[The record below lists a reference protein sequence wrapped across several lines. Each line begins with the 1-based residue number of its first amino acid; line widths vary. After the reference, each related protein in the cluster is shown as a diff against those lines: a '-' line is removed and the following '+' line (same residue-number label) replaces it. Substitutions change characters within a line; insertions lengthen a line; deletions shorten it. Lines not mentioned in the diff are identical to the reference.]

1 MNQTKEK
8 KTRYLL
14 WPALLLLLLLLA
26 PGSTV
31 RVQAASDQTA
41 VQLKLSQGI
50 RRYDYAYQ
58 VLDLVNQ
65 ERAKKNLNPVTMDKN
80 LLECAMTRA
89 EELTVY
95 ASHTRPNGSI
105 CFSAFPYFEDP
116 SENLAINQG
125 TPEEVME
132 SWIESSGHYTNIMNS
147 KNVSAG
153 IGCYS
158 QNGHLYWI
166 QCFSSH
172 ATEACTQPANQTVS
186 PVISVLPKLINIH
199 FNEVS
204 PITFTEEQKTL
215 AIYITCNGFSY
226 MSSSLDP
233 ASFTWSTGDPS
244 IATVDQSGV
253 IQLKSRG
260 TTTVSA
266 TLKSCPDKTL
276 STDINAY
283 YDLENSKETSLR
295 YTSSWNYTGNPITFS
310 PELKFHGRTLTEGKD
325 YTISFSNN
333 QNSGVG
339 TFTITGLGLYSG
351 TLTNNFGIWQINLS
365 QTKVTFSQSS
375 YLYTGTP
382 LTPKPTVTWNGITLT
397 ENVDYTLSW
406 HNNAQQGNAY
416 VTVSGKGNFTG
427 ESNKYFYIDLTPI
440 TEAEIGDIPDY
451 EYAPG
456 KEFKPEPTVT
466 LNGVTLKKDV
476 DYTLSYYD
484 NTMASSRTNRPR
496 VHITGIGI
504 YRSGF
509 SKYFTINPLKLSGET
524 IQLADPNCKSES
536 VTSYLRNNLIITYN
550 GTQLISDDFR
560 ITSVYC
566 SSSNEILDFSL
577 SYKQNYSG
585 SRHMTSV
592 KLCDLSDIPEQ
603 IFNGNA
609 VTPKPAVKYGSDTL
623 QEGTDYILSWKDNA
637 KTGTSSV
644 TVTGINNYFSSQSL
658 TFKISA
664 PAPTSTPTPKP
675 TATPKPK
682 PTATPTP
689 KPTATPKPKPTTTPT
704 PKPTATPTTK
714 PTATPTPKPT
724 ATPTTKP
731 TATPTPKP
739 TATPTP
745 KPTATPTTKPTTP
758 TPKPSTTPAP
768 MPSGTPAPMPSGT
781 PAPNPSG
788 TPAPNPSG
796 TPAPNPSG
804 TPAPVITNLTAP
816 SIKASASWNSCT
828 LRWNRINNVRNYI
841 LYRKT
846 NSGKYTKIKTLNANA
861 TSYKDTKITMGN
873 KYSYVIRASR
883 KTSSGSIYSPASKA
897 ATVKP
902 NLLRPSTKLKTL
914 KGKQTLSWKKISG
927 ATGYVIYQ
935 KKGNGSFKKVKTI
948 SSKNTSYTFKTAK
961 NITYSYRLVPYRTV
975 NKKVKTGP
983 ASAVKTGKAK

>member
-26 PGSTV
+26 PGNIV

-65 ERAKKNLNPVTMDKN
+65 ERAKKNRNPVTMDKN

-172 ATEACTQPANQTVS
+172 AAETCTQPANQNVS
-186 PVISVLPKLINIH
+186 PVLSVLPRLMNIH
-199 FNEVS
+199 FNVS
-204 PITFTEEQKTL
+204 SPVKFTEEQKTL
-215 AIYITCNGFSY
+215 TIYATCNGFSY

-233 ASFTWSTGDPS
+233 SSFTWSTGDPS
-244 IATVDQSGV
+244 VATVDQSGV
-253 IQLKSRG
+253 IRLKSKG
-260 TTTVSA
+260 NTTVTA
-266 TLKSCPDKTL
+266 TLKSCPDKILTADL
-276 STDINAY
+276 NAY
-283 YDLENSKETSLR
+283 YDLEDSKETSL
-295 YTSSWNYTGNPITFS
+295 TYTGSWKYTGKPITFS
-310 PELKFHGRTLTEGKD
+310 PVLKFHNRTLTEGKD
-325 YTISFSNN
+325 YTLSFSNN

-365 QTKVTFSQSS
+365 QAEIAFSQSS

-427 ESNKYFYIDLTPI
+427 ERNKYFCIDLTPI

-476 DYTLSYYD
+476 DYTLSYFD

-524 IQLADPNCKSES
+524 IELPDTNCGNGS
-536 VTSYLRNNLIITYN
+536 VTTFLRNHLVITYN
-550 GTQLISDDFR
+550 GVQLTSDDYS
-560 ITSVYC
+560 ITSLRC
-566 SSSNEILDFSL
+566 SAGNEILGFSI

-585 SRHMTSV
+585 TRQMTSV
-592 KLCDLSDIPEQ
+592 KRCDLSDIPEQ
-603 IFNGNA
+603 IFSGNA
-609 VTPKPAVKYGSDTL
+609 VTPKPTVKYGSATL
-623 QEGTDYILSWKDNA
+623 QEGTDYVLSWADNT
-637 KTGTSSV
+637 KTGTGSV
-644 TVTGINNYFSSQSL
+644 TVTGINKYFASQTL

-664 PAPTSTPTPKP
+664 PAPTVTPTPKP
-675 TATPKPK
+675 TN
-682 PTATPTP
+682 TPTP
-689 KPTATPKPKPTTTPT
+689 KPT
-704 PKPTATPTTK
+704 
-714 PTATPTPKPT
+714 
-724 ATPTTKP
+724 
-731 TATPTPKP
+731 
-739 TATPTP
+739 
-745 KPTATPTTKPTTP
+745 
-758 TPKPSTTPAP
+758 STPAP
-768 MPSGTPAPMPSGT
+768 A
-781 PAPNPSG
+781 
-788 TPAPNPSG
+788 
-796 TPAPNPSG
+796 
-804 TPAPVITNLTAP
+804 VVKLTAP
-816 SIKASASWNSCT
+816 AIKASTSWNSCT
-828 LRWNRINNVRNYI
+828 LRWNRVKNSQNYI

-846 NSGKYTKIKTLNANA
+846 NSGKYAKIKTLNANT
-861 TSYKDTKITMGN
+861 TSYKDTKITIGN

-883 KTSSGSIYSPASKA
+883 KTSSGYIYSPTSKA
-897 ATVKP
+897 VTVKP

-914 KGKQTLSWKKISG
+914 KGKQIISWKKVPG
-927 ATGYVIYQ
+927 ATGYVLYQ
-935 KKGNGSFKKVKTI
+935 KKGNGSFKKVKTV
-948 SSKNTSYTFKTAK
+948 SARNLSYTFKTSK
-961 NITYSYRLVPYRTV
+961 NTTYSYRVVPYRTI
-975 NKKVKTGP
+975 NRKAKTGP
-983 ASAVKTGKAK
+983 ASAVKTGKAR

>member
-26 PGSTV
+26 PGNIV

-65 ERAKKNLNPVTMDKN
+65 ERAKKNRNPVTMDKN

-132 SWIESSGHYTNIMNS
+132 SWIESSGHYANIMNS

-172 ATEACTQPANQTVS
+172 AAETCTQPANQNVS
-186 PVISVLPKLINIH
+186 PVLSVLPRLVNIH
-199 FNEVS
+199 FNVS
-204 PITFTEEQKTL
+204 SPVKFTEEQKTL
-215 AIYITCNGFSY
+215 TIYATCNGFSY

-233 ASFTWSTGDPS
+233 SSFTWSTGDPS
-244 IATVDQSGV
+244 VATVDQSGV
-253 IQLKSRG
+253 IRLKSKG
-260 TTTVSA
+260 NTTVTA
-266 TLKSCPDKTL
+266 TLKSCPDKILTADL
-276 STDINAY
+276 NAC
-283 YDLENSKETSLR
+283 YDLEDSKETSL
-295 YTSSWNYTGNPITFS
+295 TYTGSWKYTGKPITFS
-310 PELKFHGRTLTEGKD
+310 PVLKFHNRTLTEGKD
-325 YTISFSNN
+325 YTLSFSNN

-365 QTKVTFSQSS
+365 QAEIAFSQSS

-427 ESNKYFYIDLTPI
+427 ERNKYFYIDLTPI

-476 DYTLSYYD
+476 DYTLSYFD

-524 IQLADPNCKSES
+524 IELPDTNCGNGS
-536 VTSYLRNNLIITYN
+536 VTTFLRNHLVITYN
-550 GTQLISDDFR
+550 GVQLTSDDYS
-560 ITSVYC
+560 ITSLRC
-566 SSSNEILDFSL
+566 SAGNEILGFSI

-585 SRHMTSV
+585 TRQMTSV
-592 KLCDLSDIPEQ
+592 KRCDLSDIPEQ
-603 IFNGNA
+603 IFSGNA
-609 VTPKPAVKYGSDTL
+609 VTPKPTVKYGSAAL
-623 QEGTDYILSWKDNA
+623 QEGTDYVLSWADNT
-637 KTGTSSV
+637 KTGTGSV
-644 TVTGINNYFSSQSL
+644 TVTGINKYFASQTL

-664 PAPTSTPTPKP
+664 PAPTVTPTPKP
-675 TATPKPK
+675 T
-682 PTATPTP
+682 
-689 KPTATPKPKPTTTPT
+689 
-704 PKPTATPTTK
+704 
-714 PTATPTPKPT
+714 
-724 ATPTTKP
+724 
-731 TATPTPKP
+731 
-739 TATPTP
+739 
-745 KPTATPTTKPTTP
+745 
-758 TPKPSTTPAP
+758 STPAP
-768 MPSGTPAPMPSGT
+768 KPSGTPAPKPSGT
-781 PAPNPSG
+781 PAP
-788 TPAPNPSG
+788 A
-796 TPAPNPSG
+796 
-804 TPAPVITNLTAP
+804 VVKLTAP
-816 SIKASASWNSCT
+816 AIKASTSWNSCT
-828 LRWNRINNVRNYI
+828 LRWNRINNAQSYI

-846 NSGKYTKIKTLNANA
+846 NSGKYAKIKTLNANT
-861 TSYKDTKITMGN
+861 TSYKDTKITIGN

-883 KTSSGSIYSPASKA
+883 KTSSGYIYSPTSKA
-897 ATVKP
+897 VTVKP

-914 KGKQTLSWKKISG
+914 KGKQIISWKKVPG
-927 ATGYVIYQ
+927 ATGYVLYQ
-935 KKGNGSFKKVKTI
+935 KKGNGSFKKVKTV
-948 SSKNTSYTFKTAK
+948 SARNLNYTFKTSK
-961 NITYSYRLVPYRTV
+961 NTTYSYRVVPYRTI
-975 NKKVKTGP
+975 NRKAKTGP
-983 ASAVKTGKAK
+983 ASAVKTGKAR

>member
-26 PGSTV
+26 PGNIV

-65 ERAKKNLNPVTMDKN
+65 ERAKKNRNPVTMDKN

-199 FNEVS
+199 FNEAS

-215 AIYITCNGFSY
+215 AIYITCNGFSP

-253 IQLKSRG
+253 IRLKSRG

-276 STDINAY
+276 SADLNAY
-283 YDLENSKETSLR
+283 YDLENSRETSLR
-295 YTSSWNYTGNPITFS
+295 YTSSWNYTGSPITFS

-351 TLTNNFGIWQINLS
+351 TLTDDFLIRQINLS
-365 QTKVTFSQSS
+365 QSEVTFSQSS
-375 YLYTGTP
+375 YLYTGTA
-382 LTPKPTVTWNGITLT
+382 LTPKPTVTWNGTTLT

-406 HNNAQQGNAY
+406 HNNDCQGNAY
-416 VTVSGKGNFTG
+416 VTLSGMGNFTG
-427 ESNKYFYIDLTPI
+427 EKNKSFYIDLTPI
-440 TEAEIGDIPDY
+440 TDAEVSDIPDY

-466 LNGVTLKKDV
+466 LNGVTLKKDI
-476 DYTLSYYD
+476 DYTLSYFN
-484 NTMASSRTNRPR
+484 NTRASSGTNRPR

-509 SKYFTINPLKLSGET
+509 SKYFTINPLKISGET

-550 GTQLISDDFR
+550 GTQLTSDDFR

-585 SRHMTSV
+585 SRHMTSI
-592 KLCDLSDIPEQ
+592 KLCDLSDIAEQ

-609 VTPKPAVKYGSDTL
+609 VTPKPTVKYGSDTL
-623 QEGTDYILSWKDNA
+623 QEGTDYILTWKDNA
-637 KTGTSSV
+637 KTGTGSV

-675 TATPKPK
+675 
-682 PTATPTP
+682 
-689 KPTATPKPKPTTTPT
+689 
-704 PKPTATPTTK
+704 
-714 PTATPTPKPT
+714 
-724 ATPTTKP
+724 
-731 TATPTPKP
+731 
-739 TATPTP
+739 
-745 KPTATPTTKPTTP
+745 
-758 TPKPSTTPAP
+758 ST
-768 MPSGTPAPMPSGT
+768 
-781 PAPNPSG
+781 
-788 TPAPNPSG
+788 
-796 TPAPNPSG
+796 
-804 TPAPVITNLTAP
+804 TPAPVITKLTAP
-816 SIKASASWNSCT
+816 LIKASASWNSCT
-828 LRWNRINNVRNYI
+828 LRWNRINNARNYI

-846 NSGKYTKIKTLNANA
+846 NSGKYAKIKTLNANT
-861 TSYKDTKITMGN
+861 TSYKDTKITIGN
-873 KYSYVIRASR
+873 KYSYVIRASK
-883 KTSSGSIYSPASKA
+883 KTSSGYIYSPVSKA
-897 ATVKP
+897 VTVKP
-902 NLLRPSTKLKTL
+902 NLLRPSIKLKTL

-948 SSKNTSYTFKTAK
+948 SYKNTSYTFKTAK
-961 NITYSYRLVPYRTV
+961 NVTYSYRLVPYRTV

>member
-26 PGSTV
+26 PGNIV

-65 ERAKKNLNPVTMDKN
+65 ERAKKNRNPVTMDKN

-172 ATEACTQPANQTVS
+172 AAETCTQPANQNVS
-186 PVISVLPKLINIH
+186 PVLSVLPRLVNIH
-199 FNEVS
+199 FNVS
-204 PITFTEEQKTL
+204 SPVKFTEEQKTL
-215 AIYITCNGFSY
+215 TIYTTCNGFSY

-233 ASFTWSTGDPS
+233 SSFTWSTGDPS
-244 IATVDQSGV
+244 VATVDQSGV
-253 IQLKSRG
+253 IRLKSKG
-260 TTTVSA
+260 NTTVTA
-266 TLKSCPDKTL
+266 TLKSCPDKILTADL
-276 STDINAY
+276 NAY
-283 YDLENSKETSLR
+283 YDLEDSKETSL
-295 YTSSWNYTGNPITFS
+295 TYTGSWKYTGKPITFS
-310 PELKFHGRTLTEGKD
+310 PVLKFHDRTLTEGKD
-325 YTISFSNN
+325 YTLSFSNN

-351 TLTNNFGIWQINLS
+351 TLTNNFGIWQISLS
-365 QTKVTFSQSS
+365 QAEVTFSQSS

-427 ESNKYFYIDLTPI
+427 ETNKSFYIDLTPI

-476 DYTLSYYD
+476 DYTLSYFD

-524 IQLADPNCKSES
+524 IELPDTNCGNGS
-536 VTSYLRNNLIITYN
+536 VTTFLRNHLVITYN
-550 GTQLISDDFR
+550 GVQLTSDDYS
-560 ITSVYC
+560 ITSLRC
-566 SSSNEILDFSL
+566 SAGNEILGFSI

-585 SRHMTSV
+585 TRQMTSV
-592 KLCDLSDIPEQ
+592 KRCDLSDIPEQ
-603 IFNGNA
+603 IFSGNA
-609 VTPKPAVKYGSDTL
+609 VTPKPTVKYGSATL
-623 QEGTDYILSWKDNA
+623 QEGTDYVLSWADNT
-637 KTGTSSV
+637 KTGTGSV
-644 TVTGINNYFSSQSL
+644 TVTGINKYFASQTL

-664 PAPTSTPTPKP
+664 PAPTV
-675 TATPKPK
+675 
-682 PTATPTP
+682 
-689 KPTATPKPKPTTTPT
+689 
-704 PKPTATPTTK
+704 
-714 PTATPTPKPT
+714 
-724 ATPTTKP
+724 
-731 TATPTPKP
+731 TPTPKP

-745 KPTATPTTKPTTP
+745 KPTN
-758 TPKPSTTPAP
+758 TPAP
-768 MPSGTPAPMPSGT
+768 KPSGTPAP
-781 PAPNPSG
+781 A
-788 TPAPNPSG
+788 
-796 TPAPNPSG
+796 
-804 TPAPVITNLTAP
+804 VVKLTAP
-816 SIKASASWNSCT
+816 AIKASTSWNSCT
-828 LRWNRINNVRNYI
+828 LRWNRINNARSYI

-846 NSGKYTKIKTLNANA
+846 NSGKYVKIKTLNANT
-861 TSYKDTKITMGN
+861 TSYKDTKITIGN

-883 KTSSGSIYSPASKA
+883 KTSSGYIYSPTSKA
-897 ATVKP
+897 VTVKP

-914 KGKQTLSWKKISG
+914 KGKQTLSWKKVPG
-927 ATGYVIYQ
+927 ATGYVLYQ
-935 KKGNGSFKKVKTI
+935 KKGNGSFKKVKTV
-948 SSKNTSYTFKTAK
+948 SARNLNYTFKTSK
-961 NITYSYRLVPYRTV
+961 NTTYSYRVVPYRTI
-975 NKKVKTGP
+975 NRKAKTGP
-983 ASAVKTGKAK
+983 ASAVKTGKAR

>member
-26 PGSTV
+26 PGNIV

-65 ERAKKNLNPVTMDKN
+65 ERAKKNRNPVTMDKN

-172 ATEACTQPANQTVS
+172 AAETCTQPANQNVS
-186 PVISVLPKLINIH
+186 PVLSVLPRLMNIH
-199 FNEVS
+199 FNVS
-204 PITFTEEQKTL
+204 SPVKFTEEQKTL
-215 AIYITCNGFSY
+215 TIYATCNGFSY

-233 ASFTWSTGDPS
+233 SSFTWSTGDPS
-244 IATVDQSGV
+244 VATVDQSGV
-253 IQLKSRG
+253 IRLKSKG
-260 TTTVSA
+260 NTTVTA
-266 TLKSCPDKTL
+266 TLKSCPDKILTADL
-276 STDINAY
+276 NAY
-283 YDLENSKETSLR
+283 YDLEDSKETSL
-295 YTSSWNYTGNPITFS
+295 TYTGSWKYTGKPITFS
-310 PELKFHGRTLTEGKD
+310 PVLKFHNRTLTEGKD
-325 YTISFSNN
+325 YTLSFSNN

-365 QTKVTFSQSS
+365 QAEIAFSQSS

-427 ESNKYFYIDLTPI
+427 ERNKYFCIDLTPI

-476 DYTLSYYD
+476 DYTLSYFD

-524 IQLADPNCKSES
+524 IELPDTNCGNGS
-536 VTSYLRNNLIITYN
+536 VTTFLRNHLVITYN
-550 GTQLISDDFR
+550 GVQLTSDDYS
-560 ITSVYC
+560 ITSLRC
-566 SSSNEILDFSL
+566 SAGNEILGFSI

-585 SRHMTSV
+585 TRQMTSV
-592 KLCDLSDIPEQ
+592 KRCDLSDIPEQ
-603 IFNGNA
+603 IFSGNA
-609 VTPKPAVKYGSDTL
+609 VTPKPTVKYGSATL
-623 QEGTDYILSWKDNA
+623 QEGTDYVLSWADNT
-637 KTGTSSV
+637 KTGTGSV
-644 TVTGINNYFSSQSL
+644 TVTGINKYFASQTL

-664 PAPTSTPTPKP
+664 PAPTVTPTPKP
-675 TATPKPK
+675 TN
-682 PTATPTP
+682 TPTP
-689 KPTATPKPKPTTTPT
+689 KPT
-704 PKPTATPTTK
+704 
-714 PTATPTPKPT
+714 
-724 ATPTTKP
+724 
-731 TATPTPKP
+731 
-739 TATPTP
+739 
-745 KPTATPTTKPTTP
+745 
-758 TPKPSTTPAP
+758 STPAP
-768 MPSGTPAPMPSGT
+768 A
-781 PAPNPSG
+781 
-788 TPAPNPSG
+788 
-796 TPAPNPSG
+796 
-804 TPAPVITNLTAP
+804 VVKLTAP
-816 SIKASASWNSCT
+816 AIKASTSWNSCT
-828 LRWNRINNVRNYI
+828 LRWNRINNAQSYI

-846 NSGKYTKIKTLNANA
+846 NSGKYAKIKTLNANT
-861 TSYKDTKITMGN
+861 TSYKDTKITIGN

-883 KTSSGSIYSPASKA
+883 KTSSGYIYSPTSKA
-897 ATVKP
+897 VTVKP

-914 KGKQTLSWKKISG
+914 KGKQILSWKKVPG
-927 ATGYVIYQ
+927 ATGYVLYQ
-935 KKGNGSFKKVKTI
+935 KKGNGSFKKVKTV
-948 SSKNTSYTFKTAK
+948 SARNLSYTFKTSK
-961 NITYSYRLVPYRTV
+961 NTTYSYRVVPYRTI
-975 NKKVKTGP
+975 NRKAKTGP
-983 ASAVKTGKAK
+983 ASAVKTGKAR

>member
-26 PGSTV
+26 PGNIV

-65 ERAKKNLNPVTMDKN
+65 ERAKKNRNPVTMDKN

-172 ATEACTQPANQTVS
+172 AAETCTQPANQNVS
-186 PVISVLPKLINIH
+186 PVLSVLPRLVNIH
-199 FNEVS
+199 FNVS
-204 PITFTEEQKTL
+204 SPVKFTEEQKTL
-215 AIYITCNGFSY
+215 TIYATCNGFSY

-233 ASFTWSTGDPS
+233 SSFTWSTGDPS
-244 IATVDQSGV
+244 VATVDQSGV
-253 IQLKSRG
+253 IRLKSKG
-260 TTTVSA
+260 NTTVTA
-266 TLKSCPDKTL
+266 TLKSCPDKILTADL
-276 STDINAY
+276 NAY
-283 YDLENSKETSLR
+283 YDLEDSKETSL
-295 YTSSWNYTGNPITFS
+295 TYTGSWKYTGKPITFS
-310 PELKFHGRTLTEGKD
+310 PVLKFHNRTLTEGKD
-325 YTISFSNN
+325 YTLSFSNN

-365 QTKVTFSQSS
+365 QAEIAFSQSS

-427 ESNKYFYIDLTPI
+427 ETNKSFYIDLTPI

-476 DYTLSYYD
+476 DYTLSYFD

-524 IQLADPNCKSES
+524 IELPDTNCGNGS
-536 VTSYLRNNLIITYN
+536 VTTFLRNHLVITYN
-550 GTQLISDDFR
+550 GVQLTSDDYS
-560 ITSVYC
+560 ITSLRC
-566 SSSNEILDFSL
+566 SAGNEILGFSI

-585 SRHMTSV
+585 TRQMTSV
-592 KLCDLSDIPEQ
+592 KRCDLSDIPEQ
-603 IFNGNA
+603 IFSGNA
-609 VTPKPAVKYGSDTL
+609 VTPKPTVKYGSATL
-623 QEGTDYILSWKDNA
+623 QEGTDYVLSWADNT
-637 KTGTSSV
+637 KTGTGSV
-644 TVTGINNYFSSQSL
+644 TVTGINKYFASQTL

-664 PAPTSTPTPKP
+664 PAPTVTPTPKP
-675 TATPKPK
+675 TN
-682 PTATPTP
+682 TPTP
-689 KPTATPKPKPTTTPT
+689 KPT
-704 PKPTATPTTK
+704 
-714 PTATPTPKPT
+714 
-724 ATPTTKP
+724 
-731 TATPTPKP
+731 
-739 TATPTP
+739 
-745 KPTATPTTKPTTP
+745 
-758 TPKPSTTPAP
+758 STPAP
-768 MPSGTPAPMPSGT
+768 A
-781 PAPNPSG
+781 
-788 TPAPNPSG
+788 
-796 TPAPNPSG
+796 
-804 TPAPVITNLTAP
+804 VVKLTAP
-816 SIKASASWNSCT
+816 AIKASTSWNSCT
-828 LRWNRINNVRNYI
+828 LRWNRVKNSQNYI

-846 NSGKYTKIKTLNANA
+846 NSGKYAKIKTLNANT
-861 TSYKDTKITMGN
+861 TSYKDTKITIGN

-883 KTSSGSIYSPASKA
+883 KTSSGYIYSPTSKA
-897 ATVKP
+897 VTVKP

-914 KGKQTLSWKKISG
+914 KGKQILSWKKVPG
-927 ATGYVIYQ
+927 ATGYVLYQ
-935 KKGNGSFKKVKTI
+935 KKGNGSFKKVKTV
-948 SSKNTSYTFKTAK
+948 SARNLNYTFKTSK
-961 NITYSYRLVPYRTV
+961 NTTYSYRVVPYRTI
-975 NKKVKTGP
+975 NRKAKTGP
-983 ASAVKTGKAK
+983 ASAVKTGKAR

>member
-125 TPEEVME
+125 TPEGVME

-199 FNEVS
+199 FNEAS

-260 TTTVSA
+260 TTTVTA

-276 STDINAY
+276 SADLNAY

-333 QNSGVG
+333 RNSGLG
-339 TFTITGLGLYSG
+339 SFTITGLGLYSG

-365 QTKVTFSQSS
+365 QAEIDFSQSS

-440 TEAEIGDIPDY
+440 TDAEIGDIPDY

-476 DYTLSYYD
+476 DYTLSYSD

-496 VHITGIGI
+496 VNITGIGI

-536 VTSYLRNNLIITYN
+536 VTSYLRNNLVITYN
-550 GTQLISDDFR
+550 GTQLTSDDFR

-603 IFNGNA
+603 IFSGNA

-623 QEGTDYILSWKDNA
+623 QDGTDYILTWKDNA
-637 KTGTSSV
+637 KTGTGSV

-675 TATPKPK
+675 TATPTPKPTATPKPK

-689 KPTATPKPKPTTTPT
+689 KPTATPTTKPTATPK
-704 PKPTATPTTK
+704 PKPTATPKPK

-745 KPTATPTTKPTTP
+745 KPTATPTPKPTTP
-758 TPKPSTTPAP
+758 TTKPST
-768 MPSGTPAPMPSGT
+768 
-781 PAPNPSG
+781 

-804 TPAPVITNLTAP
+804 TPAPVITKLTAP

-828 LRWNRINNVRNYI
+828 LRWNRINNARNYI

-846 NSGKYTKIKTLNANA
+846 NSGKYTKIKTLNANT

-873 KYSYVIRASR
+873 KYSYVIRASK

-961 NITYSYRLVPYRTV
+961 NVTYSYRLVPYRTV

>member
-26 PGSTV
+26 PGNIV

-65 ERAKKNLNPVTMDKN
+65 ERAKKNRNPVTMDKN

-172 ATEACTQPANQTVS
+172 AAETCTQPANQNVS
-186 PVISVLPKLINIH
+186 PVLSVLPRLMNIH
-199 FNEVS
+199 FNVS
-204 PITFTEEQKTL
+204 SPVKFTEEQKTL
-215 AIYITCNGFSY
+215 TIYATCNGFSY

-233 ASFTWSTGDPS
+233 SSFTWSTGDPS
-244 IATVDQSGV
+244 VATVDQSGV
-253 IQLKSRG
+253 IRLKSKG
-260 TTTVSA
+260 NTTVTA
-266 TLKSCPDKTL
+266 TLKSCPDKILTADL
-276 STDINAY
+276 NAY
-283 YDLENSKETSLR
+283 YDLEDSKETSL
-295 YTSSWNYTGNPITFS
+295 TYTGSWKYTGKPITFS
-310 PELKFHGRTLTEGKD
+310 PVLKFHNRTLTEGKD
-325 YTISFSNN
+325 YTLSFSNN

-365 QTKVTFSQSS
+365 QAEIAFSQSS

-427 ESNKYFYIDLTPI
+427 ERNKYFYIDLTPI

-476 DYTLSYYD
+476 DYTLSYFD

-524 IQLADPNCKSES
+524 IELPDTNCGNGS
-536 VTSYLRNNLIITYN
+536 VTTFLRNHLVITYN
-550 GTQLISDDFR
+550 GVQLTSDDYS
-560 ITSVYC
+560 ITSLRC
-566 SSSNEILDFSL
+566 SAGNEILGFSI

-585 SRHMTSV
+585 TRQMTSV
-592 KLCDLSDIPEQ
+592 KRCDLSDTPEQ
-603 IFNGNA
+603 IFSGNA
-609 VTPKPAVKYGSDTL
+609 VTPKPTVKYGSATL
-623 QEGTDYILSWKDNA
+623 QEGTDYVLSWADNT
-637 KTGTSSV
+637 KTGTGSV
-644 TVTGINNYFSSQSL
+644 TVTGINKYFASQTL

-664 PAPTSTPTPKP
+664 PAPTVTPTPKP
-675 TATPKPK
+675 TN
-682 PTATPTP
+682 TPTP
-689 KPTATPKPKPTTTPT
+689 KPT
-704 PKPTATPTTK
+704 
-714 PTATPTPKPT
+714 
-724 ATPTTKP
+724 
-731 TATPTPKP
+731 
-739 TATPTP
+739 
-745 KPTATPTTKPTTP
+745 
-758 TPKPSTTPAP
+758 STPAP
-768 MPSGTPAPMPSGT
+768 A
-781 PAPNPSG
+781 
-788 TPAPNPSG
+788 
-796 TPAPNPSG
+796 
-804 TPAPVITNLTAP
+804 VVKLTAP
-816 SIKASASWNSCT
+816 AIKASTSWNSCT
-828 LRWNRINNVRNYI
+828 LRWNRVKNSQNYI

-846 NSGKYTKIKTLNANA
+846 NSGKYAKIKTLNANT
-861 TSYKDTKITMGN
+861 TSYKDTKITIGN

-883 KTSSGSIYSPASKA
+883 KTSSGYIYSPTSKA
-897 ATVKP
+897 VTVKP

-914 KGKQTLSWKKISG
+914 KGKQILSWKKVPG
-927 ATGYVIYQ
+927 ATGYVLYQ
-935 KKGNGSFKKVKTI
+935 KKGNGSFKKVKTV
-948 SSKNTSYTFKTAK
+948 SARNLNYTFKTSK
-961 NITYSYRLVPYRTV
+961 NTTYSYRVVPYRTI
-975 NKKVKTGP
+975 NRKAKTGP
-983 ASAVKTGKAK
+983 ASAVKTGKAR

>member
-26 PGSTV
+26 PGNIV

-65 ERAKKNLNPVTMDKN
+65 ERAKKNRNPVTMDKN

-132 SWIESSGHYTNIMNS
+132 SWIESSGHYANIMNS

-172 ATEACTQPANQTVS
+172 AAETCTQPANQNVS
-186 PVISVLPKLINIH
+186 PVLSVLPRLVNIH
-199 FNEVS
+199 FNVS
-204 PITFTEEQKTL
+204 SPVKFTEEQKTL
-215 AIYITCNGFSY
+215 TIYATCNGFSY

-233 ASFTWSTGDPS
+233 SSFTWSTGDPS
-244 IATVDQSGV
+244 VATVDQSGV
-253 IQLKSRG
+253 IRLKSKG
-260 TTTVSA
+260 NTTVTA
-266 TLKSCPDKTL
+266 TLKSCPDKILTADL
-276 STDINAY
+276 NAY
-283 YDLENSKETSLR
+283 YDLEDSKETSL
-295 YTSSWNYTGNPITFS
+295 TYTGSWKYTGKPITFS
-310 PELKFHGRTLTEGKD
+310 PVLKFHNRTLTEGKD
-325 YTISFSNN
+325 YTLSFSNN

-365 QTKVTFSQSS
+365 QAEIAFSQSS

-427 ESNKYFYIDLTPI
+427 ERNKYFYIDLTPI

-476 DYTLSYYD
+476 DYTLSYFD

-524 IQLADPNCKSES
+524 IELPDTNCGNGS
-536 VTSYLRNNLIITYN
+536 VTTFLRNHLVITYN
-550 GTQLISDDFR
+550 GVQLTSDDYS
-560 ITSVYC
+560 ITSLRC
-566 SSSNEILDFSL
+566 SAGNEILGFSI

-585 SRHMTSV
+585 TRQMTSV

-603 IFNGNA
+603 IFSGNA
-609 VTPKPAVKYGSDTL
+609 VTPKPTVKYGSATL
-623 QEGTDYILSWKDNA
+623 QEGTDYVLSWADNT
-637 KTGTSSV
+637 KTGTGSV
-644 TVTGINNYFSSQSL
+644 TVTGINKYFASQTL

-664 PAPTSTPTPKP
+664 PAPTVTPTPKP
-675 TATPKPK
+675 TN
-682 PTATPTP
+682 TPTP
-689 KPTATPKPKPTTTPT
+689 KPT
-704 PKPTATPTTK
+704 
-714 PTATPTPKPT
+714 
-724 ATPTTKP
+724 
-731 TATPTPKP
+731 
-739 TATPTP
+739 
-745 KPTATPTTKPTTP
+745 
-758 TPKPSTTPAP
+758 STPAP
-768 MPSGTPAPMPSGT
+768 KPSGTPAP
-781 PAPNPSG
+781 A
-788 TPAPNPSG
+788 
-796 TPAPNPSG
+796 
-804 TPAPVITNLTAP
+804 VVKLTAP
-816 SIKASASWNSCT
+816 AIKASTSWNSCT
-828 LRWNRINNVRNYI
+828 LRWNRVKNSQNYI

-846 NSGKYTKIKTLNANA
+846 NSGKYAKIKTLNANT
-861 TSYKDTKITMGN
+861 TSYKDTKITIGN

-883 KTSSGSIYSPASKA
+883 KTSSGYIYSPTSKA
-897 ATVKP
+897 VTVKP

-914 KGKQTLSWKKISG
+914 KGKQILSWKKVPG
-927 ATGYVIYQ
+927 ATGYVLYQ
-935 KKGNGSFKKVKTI
+935 KKGNGSFKKVKTV
-948 SSKNTSYTFKTAK
+948 SARNLNYTFKTSK
-961 NITYSYRLVPYRTV
+961 NTTYSYRVVPYRTI
-975 NKKVKTGP
+975 NRKAKTGP
-983 ASAVKTGKAK
+983 ASAVKTGKAR

>member
-26 PGSTV
+26 PGNIV

-65 ERAKKNLNPVTMDKN
+65 ERAKKNRNPVTMDKN

-172 ATEACTQPANQTVS
+172 AAETCTQPANQNVS
-186 PVISVLPKLINIH
+186 PVLSVLPRLMNIH
-199 FNEVS
+199 FNVS
-204 PITFTEEQKTL
+204 SPVKFTEEQKTL
-215 AIYITCNGFSY
+215 TIYATCNGFSY

-233 ASFTWSTGDPS
+233 SSFTWSTGDPS
-244 IATVDQSGV
+244 VATVDQSGV
-253 IQLKSRG
+253 IRLKSKG
-260 TTTVSA
+260 NTTVTA
-266 TLKSCPDKTL
+266 TLKSCPDKILTADL
-276 STDINAY
+276 NAY
-283 YDLENSKETSLR
+283 YDLEDSKETSL
-295 YTSSWNYTGNPITFS
+295 TYTGSWKYTVKPITFS
-310 PELKFHGRTLTEGKD
+310 PVLKFHNRTLTEGKD
-325 YTISFSNN
+325 YTLSFSNN

-365 QTKVTFSQSS
+365 QAEIAFSQSS

-427 ESNKYFYIDLTPI
+427 ERNKYFCIDLTPI

-476 DYTLSYYD
+476 DYTLSYFD

-524 IQLADPNCKSES
+524 IELPDTNCGNGS
-536 VTSYLRNNLIITYN
+536 VTTFLRNHLVITYN
-550 GTQLISDDFR
+550 GVQLTSDDYS
-560 ITSVYC
+560 ITSLRC
-566 SSSNEILDFSL
+566 SAGNEILGFSI

-585 SRHMTSV
+585 TRQMTSV
-592 KLCDLSDIPEQ
+592 KRCDLSDIPEQ
-603 IFNGNA
+603 IFSGNA
-609 VTPKPAVKYGSDTL
+609 VTPKPTVKYGSATL
-623 QEGTDYILSWKDNA
+623 QEGTDYVLSWADNT
-637 KTGTSSV
+637 KTGTGSV
-644 TVTGINNYFSSQSL
+644 TVTGINKYFASQTL

-664 PAPTSTPTPKP
+664 PAPTVTPTPKP
-675 TATPKPK
+675 TN
-682 PTATPTP
+682 TPTP
-689 KPTATPKPKPTTTPT
+689 KPT
-704 PKPTATPTTK
+704 
-714 PTATPTPKPT
+714 
-724 ATPTTKP
+724 
-731 TATPTPKP
+731 
-739 TATPTP
+739 
-745 KPTATPTTKPTTP
+745 
-758 TPKPSTTPAP
+758 STPAP
-768 MPSGTPAPMPSGT
+768 A
-781 PAPNPSG
+781 
-788 TPAPNPSG
+788 
-796 TPAPNPSG
+796 
-804 TPAPVITNLTAP
+804 VVKLTAP
-816 SIKASASWNSCT
+816 AIKASTSWNSCT
-828 LRWNRINNVRNYI
+828 LRWNRVKNSQNYI

-846 NSGKYTKIKTLNANA
+846 NSGKYAKIKTLNANT
-861 TSYKDTKITMGN
+861 TSYKDTKITIGN

-883 KTSSGSIYSPASKA
+883 KTSSGYIYSPTSKA
-897 ATVKP
+897 VTVKP

-914 KGKQTLSWKKISG
+914 KGKQILSWKKVPG
-927 ATGYVIYQ
+927 ATGYVLYQ
-935 KKGNGSFKKVKTI
+935 KKGNGSFKKVKTV
-948 SSKNTSYTFKTAK
+948 SARNLNYTFKTSK
-961 NITYSYRLVPYRTV
+961 NTTYSYRVVPYRTI
-975 NKKVKTGP
+975 NRKAKTGP
-983 ASAVKTGKAK
+983 ASAVKTGKAR

>member
-26 PGSTV
+26 PGNIV

-65 ERAKKNLNPVTMDKN
+65 ERAKKNRNPVTMDKN

-125 TPEEVME
+125 IPEEVME

-172 ATEACTQPANQTVS
+172 AAETCTQPANQNVS
-186 PVISVLPKLINIH
+186 PVLSVLPRLVNIH
-199 FNEVS
+199 FNVS
-204 PITFTEEQKTL
+204 SPVKFTEEQKTL
-215 AIYITCNGFSY
+215 TIYATCNGFSY

-233 ASFTWSTGDPS
+233 SSFTWSTGDPS
-244 IATVDQSGV
+244 VATVDQSGV
-253 IQLKSRG
+253 IRLKSKG
-260 TTTVSA
+260 NTTVTA
-266 TLKSCPDKTL
+266 TLKSCPDKILTADL
-276 STDINAY
+276 NAY
-283 YDLENSKETSLR
+283 YDLEDSKETSL
-295 YTSSWNYTGNPITFS
+295 TYTGSWKYTGKPITFS
-310 PELKFHGRTLTEGKD
+310 PVLKFHDRTLTEGKD
-325 YTISFSNN
+325 YTLSFSNN

-365 QTKVTFSQSS
+365 QAEIAFSQSS

-427 ESNKYFYIDLTPI
+427 ETNKSFYIDLTPI

-476 DYTLSYYD
+476 DYTLSYFD

-524 IQLADPNCKSES
+524 IELPDTNCGNGS
-536 VTSYLRNNLIITYN
+536 VTTFLRNHLVITYN
-550 GTQLISDDFR
+550 GVQLTSDDYS
-560 ITSVYC
+560 ITSLRC
-566 SSSNEILDFSL
+566 SAGNEILGFSI

-585 SRHMTSV
+585 TRQMTSV
-592 KLCDLSDIPEQ
+592 KRCDLSDIPEQ
-603 IFNGNA
+603 IFSGNA
-609 VTPKPAVKYGSDTL
+609 VTPKPTVKYGSATL
-623 QEGTDYILSWKDNA
+623 QEGTDYVLSWADNT
-637 KTGTSSV
+637 KTGTGSV
-644 TVTGINNYFSSQSL
+644 TVTGINKYFASQTL

-664 PAPTSTPTPKP
+664 PAPTVTPTPKP
-675 TATPKPK
+675 TN
-682 PTATPTP
+682 TPTP
-689 KPTATPKPKPTTTPT
+689 KPT
-704 PKPTATPTTK
+704 
-714 PTATPTPKPT
+714 
-724 ATPTTKP
+724 
-731 TATPTPKP
+731 
-739 TATPTP
+739 
-745 KPTATPTTKPTTP
+745 
-758 TPKPSTTPAP
+758 STPAP
-768 MPSGTPAPMPSGT
+768 KPSGTPAP
-781 PAPNPSG
+781 A
-788 TPAPNPSG
+788 
-796 TPAPNPSG
+796 
-804 TPAPVITNLTAP
+804 VVKLTAP
-816 SIKASASWNSCT
+816 AIKASTSWNSCT
-828 LRWNRINNVRNYI
+828 LRWNRINNARSYI

-846 NSGKYTKIKTLNANA
+846 NSGKYVKLKTLNANTTA
-861 TSYKDTKITMGN
+861 YKDTKITIGN

-883 KTSSGSIYSPASKA
+883 KTSSSYIYSPTSKA
-897 ATVKP
+897 VTVKP

-914 KGKQTLSWKKISG
+914 KGKQILSWKKVPG
-927 ATGYVIYQ
+927 ATGYVLYQ
-935 KKGNGSFKKVKTI
+935 KKGNGSFKKVKTV
-948 SSKNTSYTFKTAK
+948 SARNLNYTFKTSK
-961 NITYSYRLVPYRTV
+961 NTTYSYRVVPYRTI
-975 NKKVKTGP
+975 NRKAKTGP
-983 ASAVKTGKAK
+983 ASAVKTGKAR

>member
-1 MNQTKEK
+1 MNETKEE
-8 KTRYLL
+8 KTRHLF

-26 PGSTV
+26 PGNIV

-65 ERAKKNLNPVTMDKN
+65 ERAKKNRNPVTMDKN

-125 TPEEVME
+125 TPEAVME

-147 KNVSAG
+147 KNVSVG

-172 ATEACTQPANQTVS
+172 AAETCTQPANQNVS
-186 PVISVLPKLINIH
+186 PVLSVLPRLVNIH
-199 FNEVS
+199 FNVS
-204 PITFTEEQKTL
+204 SPVKFTEEQKTL
-215 AIYITCNGFSY
+215 TIYATCNGFSY

-233 ASFTWSTGDPS
+233 SSFTWSTGDPS
-244 IATVDQSGV
+244 VATVDQSGV
-253 IQLKSRG
+253 IRLKSKG
-260 TTTVSA
+260 NTTVTA
-266 TLKSCPDKTL
+266 TLKSCPDKILTADL
-276 STDINAY
+276 NAY
-283 YDLENSKETSLR
+283 YDLEDSKETSL
-295 YTSSWNYTGNPITFS
+295 TYTGSWKYTGKPITFS
-310 PELKFHGRTLTEGKD
+310 PVLKFHDRTLTEGKD
-325 YTISFSNN
+325 YTLSFSNN

-365 QTKVTFSQSS
+365 QAEVTFSQSS

-427 ESNKYFYIDLTPI
+427 ETNKSFYIDLTPI

-476 DYTLSYYD
+476 DYTLSYFD

-524 IQLADPNCKSES
+524 IELPDTNCGNGS
-536 VTSYLRNNLIITYN
+536 VTTFLRNHLVITYN
-550 GTQLISDDFR
+550 GVQLTSDDYS
-560 ITSVYC
+560 ITSLRC
-566 SSSNEILDFSL
+566 SAGNEILGFSI

-585 SRHMTSV
+585 TRQMTSV

-603 IFNGNA
+603 IFSGNA
-609 VTPKPAVKYGSDTL
+609 VTPKPTVKYGSATL
-623 QEGTDYILSWKDNA
+623 QEGTDYVLSWADNT
-637 KTGTSSV
+637 KTGTGSV
-644 TVTGINNYFSSQSL
+644 TITGINKYFASQTL

-664 PAPTSTPTPKP
+664 PAPTVTPTPKP
-675 TATPKPK
+675 TN
-682 PTATPTP
+682 TPTP
-689 KPTATPKPKPTTTPT
+689 KPT
-704 PKPTATPTTK
+704 
-714 PTATPTPKPT
+714 
-724 ATPTTKP
+724 
-731 TATPTPKP
+731 
-739 TATPTP
+739 
-745 KPTATPTTKPTTP
+745 
-758 TPKPSTTPAP
+758 STPAP
-768 MPSGTPAPMPSGT
+768 KPSGTPAP
-781 PAPNPSG
+781 A
-788 TPAPNPSG
+788 
-796 TPAPNPSG
+796 
-804 TPAPVITNLTAP
+804 VVKLTAP
-816 SIKASASWNSCT
+816 AIKASTSWNSCT
-828 LRWNRINNVRNYI
+828 LRWNRVKNSQNYI

-846 NSGKYTKIKTLNANA
+846 NSGKYVKLKTLNANTTA
-861 TSYKDTKITMGN
+861 YKDTKITIGN

-883 KTSSGSIYSPASKA
+883 KTSSGYIYSPTSKA
-897 ATVKP
+897 VTVKP

-914 KGKQTLSWKKISG
+914 KGKQILSWKKVPG
-927 ATGYVIYQ
+927 ATGYVLYQ
-935 KKGNGSFKKVKTI
+935 KKGNGSFKKVKTV
-948 SSKNTSYTFKTAK
+948 SARNLNYTFKTSK
-961 NITYSYRLVPYRTV
+961 NTTYSYRVVPYRTI
-975 NKKVKTGP
+975 NRKAKTGP
-983 ASAVKTGKAK
+983 ASAVKTGKAR

>member
-1 MNQTKEK
+1 M
-8 KTRYLL
+8 
-14 WPALLLLLLLLA
+14 
-26 PGSTV
+26 
-31 RVQAASDQTA
+31 QAASDQTA

-65 ERAKKNLNPVTMDKN
+65 ERAKKNRNPVTMDKN

-172 ATEACTQPANQTVS
+172 AAETCTQPANQNVS
-186 PVISVLPKLINIH
+186 PVLSVLPRLMNIH
-199 FNEVS
+199 FNVS
-204 PITFTEEQKTL
+204 SPVKFTEEQKTL
-215 AIYITCNGFSY
+215 TIYATCNGFSY

-233 ASFTWSTGDPS
+233 SSFTWSTGDPS
-244 IATVDQSGV
+244 VATVDQSGV
-253 IQLKSRG
+253 IRLKSKG
-260 TTTVSA
+260 NTTVTA
-266 TLKSCPDKTL
+266 TLKSCPDKILTADL
-276 STDINAY
+276 NAY
-283 YDLENSKETSLR
+283 YDLEDSKETSL
-295 YTSSWNYTGNPITFS
+295 TYTGSWKYTGKPITFS
-310 PELKFHGRTLTEGKD
+310 PVLKFHNRTLTEGKD
-325 YTISFSNN
+325 YTLSFSNN

-365 QTKVTFSQSS
+365 QAEIAFSQSS

-427 ESNKYFYIDLTPI
+427 ERNKYFYIDLTPI

-476 DYTLSYYD
+476 DYTLSYFD

-524 IQLADPNCKSES
+524 IELPDTNCGNGS
-536 VTSYLRNNLIITYN
+536 VTTFLRNHLVITYN
-550 GTQLISDDFR
+550 GVQLTSDDYS
-560 ITSVYC
+560 ITSLRC
-566 SSSNEILDFSL
+566 SAGNEILGFSI

-585 SRHMTSV
+585 TRQMTSV
-592 KLCDLSDIPEQ
+592 KRCDLSDIPEQ
-603 IFNGNA
+603 IFSGNA
-609 VTPKPAVKYGSDTL
+609 VTPKPTVKYGSATL
-623 QEGTDYILSWKDNA
+623 QEGTDYVLSWADNT
-637 KTGTSSV
+637 KTGTGSV
-644 TVTGINNYFSSQSL
+644 TVTGINKYFASQTL

-664 PAPTSTPTPKP
+664 PAPTVTPTPKP
-675 TATPKPK
+675 TN
-682 PTATPTP
+682 TPTP
-689 KPTATPKPKPTTTPT
+689 KPT
-704 PKPTATPTTK
+704 
-714 PTATPTPKPT
+714 
-724 ATPTTKP
+724 
-731 TATPTPKP
+731 
-739 TATPTP
+739 
-745 KPTATPTTKPTTP
+745 
-758 TPKPSTTPAP
+758 STPAP
-768 MPSGTPAPMPSGT
+768 A
-781 PAPNPSG
+781 
-788 TPAPNPSG
+788 
-796 TPAPNPSG
+796 
-804 TPAPVITNLTAP
+804 VVKLTAP
-816 SIKASASWNSCT
+816 AIKASTSWNSCT
-828 LRWNRINNVRNYI
+828 LRWNRVKNSQNYI

-846 NSGKYTKIKTLNANA
+846 NSGKYAKIKTLNANT
-861 TSYKDTKITMGN
+861 TSYKDTKITIGN

-883 KTSSGSIYSPASKA
+883 KTSSGYIYSPTSKA
-897 ATVKP
+897 VTVKP

-914 KGKQTLSWKKISG
+914 KGKQILSWKKVPG
-927 ATGYVIYQ
+927 ATGYVLYQ
-935 KKGNGSFKKVKTI
+935 KKGNGSFKKVKTV
-948 SSKNTSYTFKTAK
+948 SARNLNYTFKTSK
-961 NITYSYRLVPYRTV
+961 NTTYSYRVVPYRTI
-975 NKKVKTGP
+975 NRKAKTGP
-983 ASAVKTGKAK
+983 ASAVKTGKAR

>member
-1 MNQTKEK
+1 MCRQ
-8 KTRYLL
+8 
-14 WPALLLLLLLLA
+14 PDQ
-26 PGSTV
+26 STV
-31 RVQAASDQTA
+31 E
-41 VQLKLSQGI
+41 LKLSQGI

-65 ERAKKNLNPVTMDKN
+65 ERAKKNRNPVTMDKN

-172 ATEACTQPANQTVS
+172 AAETCTQPANQNVS
-186 PVISVLPKLINIH
+186 PVLSVLPRLMNIH
-199 FNEVS
+199 FNVS
-204 PITFTEEQKTL
+204 SPVKFTEEQKTL
-215 AIYITCNGFSY
+215 TIYATCNGFSY

-233 ASFTWSTGDPS
+233 SSFTWSTGDPS
-244 IATVDQSGV
+244 VATVDQSGV
-253 IQLKSRG
+253 IRLKSKG
-260 TTTVSA
+260 NTTVTA
-266 TLKSCPDKTL
+266 TLKSCPDKILTADL
-276 STDINAY
+276 NAY
-283 YDLENSKETSLR
+283 YDLEDSKETSL
-295 YTSSWNYTGNPITFS
+295 TYTGSWKYTGKPITFS
-310 PELKFHGRTLTEGKD
+310 PVLKFHDRTLTEGKD
-325 YTISFSNN
+325 YTLSFSNN

-365 QTKVTFSQSS
+365 QAEVTFSQSS

-427 ESNKYFYIDLTPI
+427 ETNKSFYIDLTPI

-476 DYTLSYYD
+476 DYTLSYFD

-524 IQLADPNCKSES
+524 IELPDTNCGNGS
-536 VTSYLRNNLIITYN
+536 VTTFLRNHLVITYN
-550 GTQLISDDFR
+550 GVQLTSDDYS
-560 ITSVYC
+560 ITSLRC
-566 SSSNEILDFSL
+566 SAGNEILGFSI

-585 SRHMTSV
+585 TRQMTSV
-592 KLCDLSDIPEQ
+592 KRCDLSDIPEQ
-603 IFNGNA
+603 IFSGNA
-609 VTPKPAVKYGSDTL
+609 VTPKPTVKYGSATL
-623 QEGTDYILSWKDNA
+623 QEGTDYVLSWADNT
-637 KTGTSSV
+637 KTGTGSV
-644 TVTGINNYFSSQSL
+644 TVTGINKYFASQTL

-664 PAPTSTPTPKP
+664 PAPTV
-675 TATPKPK
+675 
-682 PTATPTP
+682 
-689 KPTATPKPKPTTTPT
+689 
-704 PKPTATPTTK
+704 
-714 PTATPTPKPT
+714 
-724 ATPTTKP
+724 
-731 TATPTPKP
+731 TPTPKP

-745 KPTATPTTKPTTP
+745 KPTNTP
-758 TPKPSTTPAP
+758 TPKPTSTPAP
-768 MPSGTPAPMPSGT
+768 KPSGTPAP
-781 PAPNPSG
+781 A
-788 TPAPNPSG
+788 
-796 TPAPNPSG
+796 
-804 TPAPVITNLTAP
+804 VVKLTAP
-816 SIKASASWNSCT
+816 AIKASTSWNSCT
-828 LRWNRINNVRNYI
+828 LRWNRINNARSYI

-846 NSGKYTKIKTLNANA
+846 NSGKYAKIKTLNANT
-861 TSYKDTKITMGN
+861 TSYKDTKITIGN

-883 KTSSGSIYSPASKA
+883 KTSSGYIYSPTSKA
-897 ATVKP
+897 VTVKP

-914 KGKQTLSWKKISG
+914 KGKQILSWKKVPG
-927 ATGYVIYQ
+927 ATGYVLYQ
-935 KKGNGSFKKVKTI
+935 KKGNGSFKKVKTV
-948 SSKNTSYTFKTAK
+948 SARNLNYTFKTSK
-961 NITYSYRLVPYRTV
+961 NTTYSYRVVPYRTI
-975 NKKVKTGP
+975 NRKAKTGP
-983 ASAVKTGKAK
+983 ASAVKTGKAR

>member
-1 MNQTKEK
+1 MNETKEE
-8 KTRYLL
+8 KTRHLF

-26 PGSTV
+26 PGNIV

-172 ATEACTQPANQTVS
+172 ATETCTQPANQNVS
-186 PVISVLPKLINIH
+186 PVLSVLPRLVNIH
-199 FNEVS
+199 FNVS
-204 PITFTEEQKTL
+204 SPVKFTEEQKTL
-215 AIYITCNGFSY
+215 TIYATCNGFSY

-233 ASFTWSTGDPS
+233 SSFTWSTGDPS
-244 IATVDQSGV
+244 VATVDQSGV
-253 IQLKSRG
+253 IRLKSKG
-260 TTTVSA
+260 NTTVTA
-266 TLKSCPDKTL
+266 TLKSCPDKILTADL
-276 STDINAY
+276 NAC
-283 YDLENSKETSLR
+283 YDLEDSKETSL
-295 YTSSWNYTGNPITFS
+295 TYTGSWKYTGKPITFS
-310 PELKFHGRTLTEGKD
+310 PVLKFHDRTLTEGKD
-325 YTISFSNN
+325 YTLSFSNN

-365 QTKVTFSQSS
+365 QAEIAFSQSS

-427 ESNKYFYIDLTPI
+427 ERNKYFYIDLTPI

-476 DYTLSYYD
+476 DYTLSYFD

-524 IQLADPNCKSES
+524 IELPDTNCGNGS
-536 VTSYLRNNLIITYN
+536 VTTFLRNHLVITYN
-550 GTQLISDDFR
+550 GVQLTSDDYS
-560 ITSVYC
+560 ITSLRC
-566 SSSNEILDFSL
+566 SAGNEILGFSI

-585 SRHMTSV
+585 TRQMTSV
-592 KLCDLSDIPEQ
+592 KRCDLSDIPEQ
-603 IFNGNA
+603 IFSGNA
-609 VTPKPAVKYGSDTL
+609 VTPKPTVKYGSATL
-623 QEGTDYILSWKDNA
+623 QEGTDYVLSWADNT
-637 KTGTSSV
+637 KTGTGSV
-644 TVTGINNYFSSQSL
+644 TVTGINKYFASQTL

-664 PAPTSTPTPKP
+664 PAPTV
-675 TATPKPK
+675 
-682 PTATPTP
+682 
-689 KPTATPKPKPTTTPT
+689 
-704 PKPTATPTTK
+704 
-714 PTATPTPKPT
+714 
-724 ATPTTKP
+724 
-731 TATPTPKP
+731 TPTPKP

-745 KPTATPTTKPTTP
+745 KPTN
-758 TPKPSTTPAP
+758 TPAP
-768 MPSGTPAPMPSGT
+768 A
-781 PAPNPSG
+781 
-788 TPAPNPSG
+788 
-796 TPAPNPSG
+796 
-804 TPAPVITNLTAP
+804 VVKLTAP
-816 SIKASASWNSCT
+816 AIKASTSWNSCT
-828 LRWNRINNVRNYI
+828 LRWNRVKNSQNYI

-846 NSGKYTKIKTLNANA
+846 NSGKYAKIKTLNANT
-861 TSYKDTKITMGN
+861 TSYKDTKITIGN

-883 KTSSGSIYSPASKA
+883 KTSSGYIYSPTSKA
-897 ATVKP
+897 VTVKP

-914 KGKQTLSWKKISG
+914 KGKQILSWKKVPG
-927 ATGYVIYQ
+927 ATGYVLYQ
-935 KKGNGSFKKVKTI
+935 KKGNGSFKKVKTV
-948 SSKNTSYTFKTAK
+948 SARNLNYTFKTSK
-961 NITYSYRLVPYRTV
+961 NTTYSYRVVPYRTI
-975 NKKVKTGP
+975 NRKAKTGP
-983 ASAVKTGKAK
+983 ASAVKTGKAR

>member
-26 PGSTV
+26 PGNIV

-65 ERAKKNLNPVTMDKN
+65 ERAKKNRNPVTMDKN

-172 ATEACTQPANQTVS
+172 AAETCTQPANQNVS
-186 PVISVLPKLINIH
+186 PVLSVLPRLVNIH
-199 FNEVS
+199 FNVS
-204 PITFTEEQKTL
+204 SPVKFTEEQKTL
-215 AIYITCNGFSY
+215 TIYATCNGFSY

-233 ASFTWSTGDPS
+233 SSFTWSTGDPS
-244 IATVDQSGV
+244 VATVDQSGV
-253 IQLKSRG
+253 IRLKSKG
-260 TTTVSA
+260 NTTVTA
-266 TLKSCPDKTL
+266 TLKSCPDKILTADL
-276 STDINAY
+276 NAY
-283 YDLENSKETSLR
+283 YDLEDSKETSL
-295 YTSSWNYTGNPITFS
+295 TYTGSWKYTGKPITFS
-310 PELKFHGRTLTEGKD
+310 PVLKFHDRTLTEGKD
-325 YTISFSNN
+325 YTLSFSNN

-365 QTKVTFSQSS
+365 QAEIAFSQSS

-427 ESNKYFYIDLTPI
+427 ERNKYFYIDLTPI

-476 DYTLSYYD
+476 DYTLSYFD

-524 IQLADPNCKSES
+524 IELPDTNCGNGS
-536 VTSYLRNNLIITYN
+536 VTTFLRNHLVITYN
-550 GTQLISDDFR
+550 GVQLTSDDYS
-560 ITSVYC
+560 ITSLRC
-566 SSSNEILDFSL
+566 SAGNEILGFSI

-585 SRHMTSV
+585 TRQMTSV
-592 KLCDLSDIPEQ
+592 KRCDLSDIPEQ
-603 IFNGNA
+603 IFSGNA
-609 VTPKPAVKYGSDTL
+609 VTPKPTVKYGSATL
-623 QEGTDYILSWKDNA
+623 QEGTDYVLSWADNT
-637 KTGTSSV
+637 KTGTGSV
-644 TVTGINNYFSSQSL
+644 TVTGINKYFASQTL

-664 PAPTSTPTPKP
+664 PAPTVTPTPKP
-675 TATPKPK
+675 TN
-682 PTATPTP
+682 TPTP
-689 KPTATPKPKPTTTPT
+689 KPT
-704 PKPTATPTTK
+704 
-714 PTATPTPKPT
+714 
-724 ATPTTKP
+724 
-731 TATPTPKP
+731 
-739 TATPTP
+739 
-745 KPTATPTTKPTTP
+745 
-758 TPKPSTTPAP
+758 STPAP
-768 MPSGTPAPMPSGT
+768 A
-781 PAPNPSG
+781 
-788 TPAPNPSG
+788 
-796 TPAPNPSG
+796 
-804 TPAPVITNLTAP
+804 VVKLTAP
-816 SIKASASWNSCT
+816 AIKASTSWNSCT
-828 LRWNRINNVRNYI
+828 LRWNRVKNSQNYI

-846 NSGKYTKIKTLNANA
+846 NSGKYVKLKTLNANTTA
-861 TSYKDTKITMGN
+861 YKDTKITIGN

-883 KTSSGSIYSPASKA
+883 KTSSGYIYSPTSKTV
-897 ATVKP
+897 TVKP

-914 KGKQTLSWKKISG
+914 KGKQILSWKKVPG
-927 ATGYVIYQ
+927 ATGYVLYQ
-935 KKGNGSFKKVKTI
+935 KKGNGSFKKVKTV
-948 SSKNTSYTFKTAK
+948 SARNLNYTFKTSK
-961 NITYSYRLVPYRTV
+961 NTTYSYRVVPYRTI
-975 NKKVKTGP
+975 NRKAKTGP
-983 ASAVKTGKAK
+983 ASAVKTGKAR

>member
-1 MNQTKEK
+1 MNETKEE
-8 KTRYLL
+8 KTRHLF

-26 PGSTV
+26 PGNIV

-65 ERAKKNLNPVTMDKN
+65 ERAKKNRNPVTMDKN

-172 ATEACTQPANQTVS
+172 AAETCTQPANQNVS
-186 PVISVLPKLINIH
+186 PVLSVLPRLVNIH
-199 FNEVS
+199 FNVS
-204 PITFTEEQKTL
+204 SPVKFTEEQKTL
-215 AIYITCNGFSY
+215 TIYATCNGFSY

-233 ASFTWSTGDPS
+233 SSFTWSTGDPS
-244 IATVDQSGV
+244 VATVDQSGV
-253 IQLKSRG
+253 IRLKSKG
-260 TTTVSA
+260 NTTVTA
-266 TLKSCPDKTL
+266 TLKSCPDKILTADL
-276 STDINAY
+276 NAY
-283 YDLENSKETSLR
+283 YDLEDSKETSL
-295 YTSSWNYTGNPITFS
+295 TYTGSWKYTGKPITFS
-310 PELKFHGRTLTEGKD
+310 PVLKFHDRTLTEGKD
-325 YTISFSNN
+325 YTLSFSNN

-351 TLTNNFGIWQINLS
+351 TLTNNFGIWQISLS
-365 QTKVTFSQSS
+365 QAEVTFSQSS

-427 ESNKYFYIDLTPI
+427 ETNKSFYIDLTPI

-476 DYTLSYYD
+476 DYTLSYFD

-524 IQLADPNCKSES
+524 IELPDTNCGNGS
-536 VTSYLRNNLIITYN
+536 VTTFLRNHLVITYN
-550 GTQLISDDFR
+550 GVQLTSDDYS
-560 ITSVYC
+560 ITSLRC
-566 SSSNEILDFSL
+566 SAGNEILGFSI

-585 SRHMTSV
+585 TRQMTSV
-592 KLCDLSDIPEQ
+592 KRCDLSDIPEQ
-603 IFNGNA
+603 IFSGNA
-609 VTPKPAVKYGSDTL
+609 VTPKPTVKYGSATL
-623 QEGTDYILSWKDNA
+623 QEGTDYVLSWADNT
-637 KTGTSSV
+637 KTGTGSV
-644 TVTGINNYFSSQSL
+644 TVTGINKYFASQTL

-664 PAPTSTPTPKP
+664 PAPTV
-675 TATPKPK
+675 
-682 PTATPTP
+682 
-689 KPTATPKPKPTTTPT
+689 
-704 PKPTATPTTK
+704 
-714 PTATPTPKPT
+714 
-724 ATPTTKP
+724 
-731 TATPTPKP
+731 TPTPKP

-745 KPTATPTTKPTTP
+745 KPTN
-758 TPKPSTTPAP
+758 TPAP
-768 MPSGTPAPMPSGT
+768 KPSGTPAP
-781 PAPNPSG
+781 A
-788 TPAPNPSG
+788 
-796 TPAPNPSG
+796 
-804 TPAPVITNLTAP
+804 VVKLTAP
-816 SIKASASWNSCT
+816 AIKASTSWNSCT
-828 LRWNRINNVRNYI
+828 LRWNRINNARSYI

-846 NSGKYTKIKTLNANA
+846 NSGKYVKIKTLNANT
-861 TSYKDTKITMGN
+861 TSYKDTKITIGN

-883 KTSSGSIYSPASKA
+883 KTSSGYIYSPTSKA
-897 ATVKP
+897 VTVKP

-914 KGKQTLSWKKISG
+914 KGKQTLSWKKVPG
-927 ATGYVIYQ
+927 ATGYVLYQ
-935 KKGNGSFKKVKTI
+935 KKGNGSFKKVKTV
-948 SSKNTSYTFKTAK
+948 SARNLNYTFKTSK
-961 NITYSYRLVPYRTV
+961 NTTYSYRVVPYRTI
-975 NKKVKTGP
+975 NRKAKTGP
-983 ASAVKTGKAK
+983 ASAVKTGKAR

>member
-26 PGSTV
+26 PGNIV

-65 ERAKKNLNPVTMDKN
+65 ERAKKNRNPVTMDKN

-172 ATEACTQPANQTVS
+172 AAETCTQPANQNVS
-186 PVISVLPKLINIH
+186 PVLSVLPRLMNIH
-199 FNEVS
+199 FNVS
-204 PITFTEEQKTL
+204 SPVKFTEEQKTL
-215 AIYITCNGFSY
+215 TIYATCNGFSY

-233 ASFTWSTGDPS
+233 SSFTWSTGDPS
-244 IATVDQSGV
+244 VATVDQSGV
-253 IQLKSRG
+253 IRLKSKG
-260 TTTVSA
+260 NTTVTA
-266 TLKSCPDKTL
+266 TLKSCPDKILTADL
-276 STDINAY
+276 NAY
-283 YDLENSKETSLR
+283 YDLEDSKETSL
-295 YTSSWNYTGNPITFS
+295 TYTGSWKYTGKPITFS
-310 PELKFHGRTLTEGKD
+310 PVLKFHDRTLTEGKD
-325 YTISFSNN
+325 YTLSFSNN

-365 QTKVTFSQSS
+365 QAEVTFSQSS

-427 ESNKYFYIDLTPI
+427 ETNKSFYIDLTPI

-476 DYTLSYYD
+476 DYTLSYFD

-524 IQLADPNCKSES
+524 IELPDTNCGNGS
-536 VTSYLRNNLIITYN
+536 VTTFLRNHLVITYN
-550 GTQLISDDFR
+550 GVQLTSDDYS
-560 ITSVYC
+560 ITSLRC
-566 SSSNEILDFSL
+566 SAGNEILGFSI

-585 SRHMTSV
+585 TRQMTSV
-592 KLCDLSDIPEQ
+592 KRCDLSDIPEQ
-603 IFNGNA
+603 IFSGNA
-609 VTPKPAVKYGSDTL
+609 VTPKPTVKYGSATL
-623 QEGTDYILSWKDNA
+623 QEGTDYVLSWADNT
-637 KTGTSSV
+637 KTGTGSV
-644 TVTGINNYFSSQSL
+644 TVTGINKYFASQTL

-664 PAPTSTPTPKP
+664 PAPTVTPTPKPTSTPAPKPTSTPTPKP
-675 TATPKPK
+675 
-682 PTATPTP
+682 
-689 KPTATPKPKPTTTPT
+689 
-704 PKPTATPTTK
+704 
-714 PTATPTPKPT
+714 
-724 ATPTTKP
+724 
-731 TATPTPKP
+731 
-739 TATPTP
+739 
-745 KPTATPTTKPTTP
+745 
-758 TPKPSTTPAP
+758 
-768 MPSGTPAPMPSGT
+768 SGTPAP
-781 PAPNPSG
+781 A
-788 TPAPNPSG
+788 
-796 TPAPNPSG
+796 
-804 TPAPVITNLTAP
+804 VVKLTAP
-816 SIKASASWNSCT
+816 AIKASTSWNSCT
-828 LRWNRINNVRNYI
+828 LRWNRINNAQSYI

-846 NSGKYTKIKTLNANA
+846 NSGKYAKIKTLNANT
-861 TSYKDTKITMGN
+861 TSYKDTKITIGN

-883 KTSSGSIYSPASKA
+883 KTSSGYIYSPTSKA
-897 ATVKP
+897 VTVKP

-914 KGKQTLSWKKISG
+914 KGKQILSWKKVPG
-927 ATGYVIYQ
+927 ATGYVLYQ
-935 KKGNGSFKKVKTI
+935 KKGNGSFKKVKTV
-948 SSKNTSYTFKTAK
+948 SARNLSYTFKTSK
-961 NITYSYRLVPYRTV
+961 NTTYSYRVVPYRTI
-975 NKKVKTGP
+975 NRKAKTGP
-983 ASAVKTGKAK
+983 ASAVKTGKAR

>member
-26 PGSTV
+26 PGNIV

-65 ERAKKNLNPVTMDKN
+65 ERAKKNRNPVTMDKN

-172 ATEACTQPANQTVS
+172 AAETCTQPANQNVS
-186 PVISVLPKLINIH
+186 PVLSVLPRLMNIH
-199 FNEVS
+199 FNVS
-204 PITFTEEQKTL
+204 SPVKFTEEQKTL
-215 AIYITCNGFSY
+215 TIYATCNGFSY

-233 ASFTWSTGDPS
+233 SSFTWSTGDPS
-244 IATVDQSGV
+244 VATVDQSGV
-253 IQLKSRG
+253 IRLKSKG
-260 TTTVSA
+260 NTTVTA
-266 TLKSCPDKTL
+266 TLKSCPDKILTADL
-276 STDINAY
+276 NAY
-283 YDLENSKETSLR
+283 YDLEDSKETSL
-295 YTSSWNYTGNPITFS
+295 TYTGSWKYTGKPITFS
-310 PELKFHGRTLTEGKD
+310 PVLKFHNRTLTEGKD
-325 YTISFSNN
+325 YTLSFSNN

-365 QTKVTFSQSS
+365 QAEIAFSQSS

-427 ESNKYFYIDLTPI
+427 ERNKYFCIDLTPI

-476 DYTLSYYD
+476 DYTLSYFD

-524 IQLADPNCKSES
+524 IELPDTNCGNGS
-536 VTSYLRNNLIITYN
+536 VTTFLRNHLVITYN
-550 GTQLISDDFR
+550 GVQLTSDDYS
-560 ITSVYC
+560 ITSLRC
-566 SSSNEILDFSL
+566 SAGNEILGFSI

-585 SRHMTSV
+585 TRQMTSV
-592 KLCDLSDIPEQ
+592 KRCDLSDIPEQ
-603 IFNGNA
+603 IFSGNA
-609 VTPKPAVKYGSDTL
+609 VTPKPTVKYSSATL
-623 QEGTDYILSWKDNA
+623 QEGTDYVLSWADNT
-637 KTGTSSV
+637 KTGTGSV
-644 TVTGINNYFSSQSL
+644 TVTGINKYFASQTL

-664 PAPTSTPTPKP
+664 PAPTVTPTPKP
-675 TATPKPK
+675 TN
-682 PTATPTP
+682 TPTP
-689 KPTATPKPKPTTTPT
+689 KPT
-704 PKPTATPTTK
+704 
-714 PTATPTPKPT
+714 
-724 ATPTTKP
+724 
-731 TATPTPKP
+731 
-739 TATPTP
+739 
-745 KPTATPTTKPTTP
+745 
-758 TPKPSTTPAP
+758 STPAP
-768 MPSGTPAPMPSGT
+768 A
-781 PAPNPSG
+781 
-788 TPAPNPSG
+788 
-796 TPAPNPSG
+796 
-804 TPAPVITNLTAP
+804 VVKLTAP
-816 SIKASASWNSCT
+816 AIKASTSWNSCT
-828 LRWNRINNVRNYI
+828 LRWNRVKNSQNYI

-846 NSGKYTKIKTLNANA
+846 NSGKYAKIKTLNANT
-861 TSYKDTKITMGN
+861 TSYKDTKITIGN

-883 KTSSGSIYSPASKA
+883 KTSSGYIYSPTSKA
-897 ATVKP
+897 VTVKP

-914 KGKQTLSWKKISG
+914 KGKQILSWKKVPG
-927 ATGYVIYQ
+927 ATGYVLYQ
-935 KKGNGSFKKVKTI
+935 KKGNGSFKKVKTV
-948 SSKNTSYTFKTAK
+948 SARNLNYTFKTSK
-961 NITYSYRLVPYRTV
+961 NTTYSYRVVPYRTI
-975 NKKVKTGP
+975 NRKAKTGP
-983 ASAVKTGKAK
+983 ASAVKTGKAR

>member
-26 PGSTV
+26 PGNIV

-65 ERAKKNLNPVTMDKN
+65 ERAKKNRNPVTMDKN

-199 FNEVS
+199 FNEAS

-215 AIYITCNGFSY
+215 AIYITCNGFSP

-253 IQLKSRG
+253 IRLKSRG

-276 STDINAY
+276 SADLNAY
-283 YDLENSKETSLR
+283 YDLENSRETSLR
-295 YTSSWNYTGNPITFS
+295 YTSSWNYTGSPITFS

-333 QNSGVG
+333 RNSGLG
-339 TFTITGLGLYSG
+339 SFTITGLGLYSG
-351 TLTNNFGIWQINLS
+351 TLTDDFLIRQINLS
-365 QTKVTFSQSS
+365 QSEVTFSQSS
-375 YLYTGTP
+375 YLYTGTA
-382 LTPKPTVTWNGITLT
+382 LTPKPTVTWNGTTLT

-406 HNNAQQGNAY
+406 HNNDCQGNAY
-416 VTVSGKGNFTG
+416 VTLSGMGNFTG
-427 ESNKYFYIDLTPI
+427 EKNKSFYIDLTPI
-440 TEAEIGDIPDY
+440 TDAEISDIPDY

-476 DYTLSYYD
+476 YYTLSYYD

-536 VTSYLRNNLIITYN
+536 VTSYLRNNLVITYN
-550 GTQLISDDFR
+550 GTQLTSDDFR
-560 ITSVYC
+560 ITSVYY

-609 VTPKPAVKYGSDTL
+609 VTPKPTVKYGSDTL
-623 QEGTDYILSWKDNA
+623 QEGTDYILTWKDNA
-637 KTGTSSV
+637 KTGTGSV

-675 TATPKPK
+675 
-682 PTATPTP
+682 
-689 KPTATPKPKPTTTPT
+689 
-704 PKPTATPTTK
+704 
-714 PTATPTPKPT
+714 
-724 ATPTTKP
+724 
-731 TATPTPKP
+731 
-739 TATPTP
+739 
-745 KPTATPTTKPTTP
+745 
-758 TPKPSTTPAP
+758 ST
-768 MPSGTPAPMPSGT
+768 
-781 PAPNPSG
+781 
-788 TPAPNPSG
+788 
-796 TPAPNPSG
+796 
-804 TPAPVITNLTAP
+804 TPAPVITKLTAP
-816 SIKASASWNSCT
+816 SIKTSASWNSCT
-828 LRWNRINNVRNYI
+828 LRWNRINNARNYI

-846 NSGKYTKIKTLNANA
+846 NSGKYTKIKTLNANT
-861 TSYKDTKITMGN
+861 TSYKDTKITIGN
-873 KYSYVIRASR
+873 KYSYVIRASK
-883 KTSSGSIYSPASKA
+883 KTSSGYIYSPVSKA
-897 ATVKP
+897 VTVKP
-902 NLLRPSTKLKTL
+902 NLLRPSIKLKTL

-961 NITYSYRLVPYRTV
+961 NVTYSYRLVPYRTV
-975 NKKVKTGP
+975 NRKVKTGP

>member
-1 MNQTKEK
+1 MNETKEE
-8 KTRYLL
+8 KTRHLF

-26 PGSTV
+26 PVHMV
-31 RVQAASDQTA
+31 RVQAASDQST
-41 VQLKLSQGI
+41 VELKLSQGI

-65 ERAKKNLNPVTMDKN
+65 ERAKKNRNPVTMDKN

-172 ATEACTQPANQTVS
+172 ATETCTQPANQNVS
-186 PVISVLPKLINIH
+186 PVLSVLPRLVNIH
-199 FNEVS
+199 FNVS
-204 PITFTEEQKTL
+204 SPVKFTEEQKTL
-215 AIYITCNGFSY
+215 TIYATCNGFSY

-233 ASFTWSTGDPS
+233 SSFTWSTGDPS
-244 IATVDQSGV
+244 VATVDQSGV
-253 IQLKSRG
+253 IRLKSKG
-260 TTTVSA
+260 NTTVTA
-266 TLKSCPDKTL
+266 TLKSCPDKILTADL
-276 STDINAY
+276 NAY
-283 YDLENSKETSLR
+283 YDLEDSKETSL
-295 YTSSWNYTGNPITFS
+295 TYTGSWKYTGKPITFS
-310 PELKFHGRTLTEGKD
+310 PVLKFHNRTLTEGKD
-325 YTISFSNN
+325 YTLSFSNN

-365 QTKVTFSQSS
+365 QAEIAFSQSS

-427 ESNKYFYIDLTPI
+427 ERNKYFYIDLTPI

-476 DYTLSYYD
+476 DYTLSYFD

-524 IQLADPNCKSES
+524 IELPDTNCGNGS
-536 VTSYLRNNLIITYN
+536 VTTFLRNHLVITYN
-550 GTQLISDDFR
+550 GVQLTSDDYS
-560 ITSVYC
+560 ITSLRC
-566 SSSNEILDFSL
+566 SAGNEILGFSI

-585 SRHMTSV
+585 TRQMTSV
-592 KLCDLSDIPEQ
+592 KRCDLSDIPEQ
-603 IFNGNA
+603 IFSGNA
-609 VTPKPAVKYGSDTL
+609 VTPKPTVKYGSATL
-623 QEGTDYILSWKDNA
+623 QEGTDYVLSWADNT
-637 KTGTSSV
+637 KTGTGSV
-644 TVTGINNYFSSQSL
+644 TVTGINKYFASQTL

-664 PAPTSTPTPKP
+664 PAPTVTPTPKP
-675 TATPKPK
+675 TN
-682 PTATPTP
+682 TPTP
-689 KPTATPKPKPTTTPT
+689 KPT
-704 PKPTATPTTK
+704 
-714 PTATPTPKPT
+714 
-724 ATPTTKP
+724 
-731 TATPTPKP
+731 
-739 TATPTP
+739 
-745 KPTATPTTKPTTP
+745 
-758 TPKPSTTPAP
+758 STPAP
-768 MPSGTPAPMPSGT
+768 A
-781 PAPNPSG
+781 
-788 TPAPNPSG
+788 
-796 TPAPNPSG
+796 
-804 TPAPVITNLTAP
+804 VVKLTAP
-816 SIKASASWNSCT
+816 AIKASTSWNSCT
-828 LRWNRINNVRNYI
+828 LRWNRVKNSQNYI

-846 NSGKYTKIKTLNANA
+846 NSGKYAKIKTLNANT
-861 TSYKDTKITMGN
+861 TSYKDTKITIGN

-883 KTSSGSIYSPASKA
+883 KTSSGYIYSPTSKA
-897 ATVKP
+897 VTVKP

-914 KGKQTLSWKKISG
+914 KGKQILSWKKVPG
-927 ATGYVIYQ
+927 ATGYVLYQ
-935 KKGNGSFKKVKTI
+935 KKGNGSFKKVKTV
-948 SSKNTSYTFKTAK
+948 SARNLNYTFKTSK
-961 NITYSYRLVPYRTV
+961 NTTYSYRVVPYRTI
-975 NKKVKTGP
+975 NRKAKTGP
-983 ASAVKTGKAK
+983 ASAVKTGKAR

>member
-26 PGSTV
+26 PGNIV

-65 ERAKKNLNPVTMDKN
+65 ERAKKNRNPVTMDKN

-172 ATEACTQPANQTVS
+172 AAETCTQPANQNVS
-186 PVISVLPKLINIH
+186 PVLSVLPRLVNIH
-199 FNEVS
+199 FNVS
-204 PITFTEEQKTL
+204 SPVKFTEEQKTL
-215 AIYITCNGFSY
+215 TIYATCNGFSY

-233 ASFTWSTGDPS
+233 SSFTWSTGDPS
-244 IATVDQSGV
+244 VATVDQSGV
-253 IQLKSRG
+253 IRLKSKG
-260 TTTVSA
+260 NTTVTA
-266 TLKSCPDKTL
+266 TLKSCPDKILTADL
-276 STDINAY
+276 NAY
-283 YDLENSKETSLR
+283 YDLEDSKETSL
-295 YTSSWNYTGNPITFS
+295 TYTGSWKYTGKPITFS
-310 PELKFHGRTLTEGKD
+310 PVLKFHDRTLTEGKD
-325 YTISFSNN
+325 YTLSFSNN

-365 QTKVTFSQSS
+365 QAEIAFSQSS

-427 ESNKYFYIDLTPI
+427 ETNKSFYIDLTPI

-476 DYTLSYYD
+476 DYTLSYFD

-524 IQLADPNCKSES
+524 IELSDTNCGNGS
-536 VTSYLRNNLIITYN
+536 VTTFLRNHLVITYN
-550 GTQLISDDFR
+550 GVQLTSDDYS
-560 ITSVYC
+560 ITSLRC
-566 SSSNEILDFSL
+566 SAGNEILGFSI

-585 SRHMTSV
+585 TRQMTSV
-592 KLCDLSDIPEQ
+592 KRCDLSDIPEQ
-603 IFNGNA
+603 IFSGNA
-609 VTPKPAVKYGSDTL
+609 VTPKPTVKYGSATL
-623 QEGTDYILSWKDNA
+623 QEGTDYVLSWADNT
-637 KTGTSSV
+637 KTGTGSV
-644 TVTGINNYFSSQSL
+644 TVTGINKYFASQTL

-664 PAPTSTPTPKP
+664 PAPTVTPTPKP
-675 TATPKPK
+675 TN
-682 PTATPTP
+682 TPTP
-689 KPTATPKPKPTTTPT
+689 KPT
-704 PKPTATPTTK
+704 
-714 PTATPTPKPT
+714 
-724 ATPTTKP
+724 
-731 TATPTPKP
+731 
-739 TATPTP
+739 
-745 KPTATPTTKPTTP
+745 
-758 TPKPSTTPAP
+758 STPAP
-768 MPSGTPAPMPSGT
+768 KPSGTPAP
-781 PAPNPSG
+781 A
-788 TPAPNPSG
+788 
-796 TPAPNPSG
+796 
-804 TPAPVITNLTAP
+804 VVKLTAP
-816 SIKASASWNSCT
+816 AIKASTSWNSCT
-828 LRWNRINNVRNYI
+828 LRWNRINNARSYI

-846 NSGKYTKIKTLNANA
+846 NSGKYVKLKTLNANTTA
-861 TSYKDTKITMGN
+861 YKDTKITIGN

-883 KTSSGSIYSPASKA
+883 KTSSGYIYSPTSKA
-897 ATVKP
+897 VTVKP

-914 KGKQTLSWKKISG
+914 KGKQILSWKKVPG
-927 ATGYVIYQ
+927 ATGYVLYQ
-935 KKGNGSFKKVKTI
+935 KKGNGSFKKVKTV
-948 SSKNTSYTFKTAK
+948 SARNLNYTFKTSK
-961 NITYSYRLVPYRTV
+961 NTTYSYRVVPYRTI
-975 NKKVKTGP
+975 NRKAKTGP
-983 ASAVKTGKAK
+983 ASAVKTGKAR

>member
-1 MNQTKEK
+1 MNETKEE
-8 KTRYLL
+8 KTRHLF

-26 PGSTV
+26 PVHMV

-65 ERAKKNLNPVTMDKN
+65 ERAKKNRNPVTMDKN

-172 ATEACTQPANQTVS
+172 AAETCTQPANQNVS
-186 PVISVLPKLINIH
+186 PVLSVLPRLMNIH
-199 FNEVS
+199 FNVS
-204 PITFTEEQKTL
+204 SPVKFTEEQKTL
-215 AIYITCNGFSY
+215 TIYATCNGFSY

-233 ASFTWSTGDPS
+233 SSFTWSTGDPS
-244 IATVDQSGV
+244 VATVDQSGV
-253 IQLKSRG
+253 IRLKSKG
-260 TTTVSA
+260 NTTVTA
-266 TLKSCPDKTL
+266 TLKSCPDKILTADL
-276 STDINAY
+276 NAY
-283 YDLENSKETSLR
+283 YDLEDSKETSL
-295 YTSSWNYTGNPITFS
+295 TYTGSWKYTGKPITFS
-310 PELKFHGRTLTEGKD
+310 PVLKFHNRTLTEGKD
-325 YTISFSNN
+325 YTLSFSNN

-365 QTKVTFSQSS
+365 QAEIAFSQSS

-427 ESNKYFYIDLTPI
+427 ERNKYFYIDLTPI

-476 DYTLSYYD
+476 DYTLSYFD

-524 IQLADPNCKSES
+524 IELPDTNCGNGS
-536 VTSYLRNNLIITYN
+536 VTTFLRNHLVITYN
-550 GTQLISDDFR
+550 GVQLTSDDYS
-560 ITSVYC
+560 ITSLRC
-566 SSSNEILDFSL
+566 SAGNEILGFSI

-585 SRHMTSV
+585 TRQMTSV
-592 KLCDLSDIPEQ
+592 KRCDLSDIPEQ
-603 IFNGNA
+603 IFSGNA
-609 VTPKPAVKYGSDTL
+609 VTPKPTVKYGSATL
-623 QEGTDYILSWKDNA
+623 QEGTDYVLSWADNT
-637 KTGTSSV
+637 KTGTGSV
-644 TVTGINNYFSSQSL
+644 TVTGINKYFASQTL

-664 PAPTSTPTPKP
+664 PAPTVTPTPKP
-675 TATPKPK
+675 TN
-682 PTATPTP
+682 TPTP
-689 KPTATPKPKPTTTPT
+689 KPT
-704 PKPTATPTTK
+704 
-714 PTATPTPKPT
+714 
-724 ATPTTKP
+724 
-731 TATPTPKP
+731 
-739 TATPTP
+739 
-745 KPTATPTTKPTTP
+745 
-758 TPKPSTTPAP
+758 STPAP
-768 MPSGTPAPMPSGT
+768 A
-781 PAPNPSG
+781 
-788 TPAPNPSG
+788 
-796 TPAPNPSG
+796 
-804 TPAPVITNLTAP
+804 VVKLTAP
-816 SIKASASWNSCT
+816 AIKASTSWNSCT
-828 LRWNRINNVRNYI
+828 LRWNRVKNSQNYI

-846 NSGKYTKIKTLNANA
+846 NSGKYAKIKTLNANT
-861 TSYKDTKITMGN
+861 TSYKDTKITIGN

-883 KTSSGSIYSPASKA
+883 KTSSGYIYSPTSKA
-897 ATVKP
+897 VTVKP

-914 KGKQTLSWKKISG
+914 KGKQILSWKKVPG
-927 ATGYVIYQ
+927 ATGYVLYQ
-935 KKGNGSFKKVKTI
+935 KKGNGSFKKVKTV
-948 SSKNTSYTFKTAK
+948 SARNLNYTFKTSK
-961 NITYSYRLVPYRTV
+961 NTTYSYRVVPYRTI
-975 NKKVKTGP
+975 NRKAKTGP
-983 ASAVKTGKAK
+983 ASAVKTGKAR

>member
-1 MNQTKEK
+1 MNETKEE
-8 KTRYLL
+8 KTRHLF

-26 PGSTV
+26 PVHMV
-31 RVQAASDQTA
+31 RVQAASDQST
-41 VQLKLSQGI
+41 VELKLSQGI

-65 ERAKKNLNPVTMDKN
+65 ERAKKNRNPVTMDKN

-172 ATEACTQPANQTVS
+172 AAETCTQPANQNVS
-186 PVISVLPKLINIH
+186 PVLSVLPRLMNIH
-199 FNEVS
+199 FNVS
-204 PITFTEEQKTL
+204 SPVKFTEEQKTL
-215 AIYITCNGFSY
+215 TIYATCNGFSY

-233 ASFTWSTGDPS
+233 SSFTWSTGDPS
-244 IATVDQSGV
+244 VATVDQSGV
-253 IQLKSRG
+253 IRLKSKG
-260 TTTVSA
+260 NTTVTA
-266 TLKSCPDKTL
+266 TLKSCPDKILTADL
-276 STDINAY
+276 NAY
-283 YDLENSKETSLR
+283 YDLEDSKETSL
-295 YTSSWNYTGNPITFS
+295 TYTGSWKYTGKPITFS
-310 PELKFHGRTLTEGKD
+310 PVLKFHNRTLTEGKD
-325 YTISFSNN
+325 YTLSFSNN

-365 QTKVTFSQSS
+365 QAEIAFSQSS

-427 ESNKYFYIDLTPI
+427 ERNKYFYIDLTPI

-451 EYAPG
+451 EYATG

-476 DYTLSYYD
+476 DYTLSYFD

-504 YRSGF
+504 YKSGF

-524 IQLADPNCKSES
+524 IELPDTNCGNGS
-536 VTSYLRNNLIITYN
+536 VTTFLRNHLVITYN
-550 GTQLISDDFR
+550 GVQLTSDDYS
-560 ITSVYC
+560 ITSLRC
-566 SSSNEILDFSL
+566 SAGNEILGFSI

-585 SRHMTSV
+585 TRQMTSV
-592 KLCDLSDIPEQ
+592 KRCDLSDIPEQ
-603 IFNGNA
+603 IFSGNA
-609 VTPKPAVKYGSDTL
+609 VTPKPTVKYGSATL
-623 QEGTDYILSWKDNA
+623 QEGTDYVLSWADNT
-637 KTGTSSV
+637 KTGTGSV
-644 TVTGINNYFSSQSL
+644 TVTGINKYFASQTL

-664 PAPTSTPTPKP
+664 PAPTVTPTPKP
-675 TATPKPK
+675 TN
-682 PTATPTP
+682 TPTP
-689 KPTATPKPKPTTTPT
+689 KPT
-704 PKPTATPTTK
+704 
-714 PTATPTPKPT
+714 
-724 ATPTTKP
+724 
-731 TATPTPKP
+731 
-739 TATPTP
+739 
-745 KPTATPTTKPTTP
+745 
-758 TPKPSTTPAP
+758 STPAP
-768 MPSGTPAPMPSGT
+768 A
-781 PAPNPSG
+781 
-788 TPAPNPSG
+788 
-796 TPAPNPSG
+796 
-804 TPAPVITNLTAP
+804 VVKLTAP
-816 SIKASASWNSCT
+816 AIKASTSWNSCT
-828 LRWNRINNVRNYI
+828 LRWNRVKNSQNYI

-846 NSGKYTKIKTLNANA
+846 NSGKYAKIKTLNANT
-861 TSYKDTKITMGN
+861 TSYKDTKITIGN

-883 KTSSGSIYSPASKA
+883 KTSSGYIYSPTSKA
-897 ATVKP
+897 VTVKP

-914 KGKQTLSWKKISG
+914 KGKQILSWKKVPG
-927 ATGYVIYQ
+927 ATGYVLYQ
-935 KKGNGSFKKVKTI
+935 KKGNGSFKKVKTV
-948 SSKNTSYTFKTAK
+948 SARNLNYTFKTSK
-961 NITYSYRLVPYRTV
+961 NTTYSYRVVPYRTI
-975 NKKVKTGP
+975 NRKAKTGP
-983 ASAVKTGKAK
+983 ASAVKTGKAR

>member
-26 PGSTV
+26 PGNIV

-65 ERAKKNLNPVTMDKN
+65 ERAKKNRNPVTMDKN

-95 ASHTRPNGSI
+95 ASHIRPNGSI

-172 ATEACTQPANQTVS
+172 ATEACTQPANQNVS
-186 PVISVLPKLINIH
+186 PVLSVLPRLVNIH
-199 FNEVS
+199 FNVS
-204 PITFTEEQKTL
+204 SPVKFTEEQKTL
-215 AIYITCNGFSY
+215 TIYATCNGFSY

-233 ASFTWSTGDPS
+233 SSFTWSTGDPS
-244 IATVDQSGV
+244 VATVDQSGV
-253 IQLKSRG
+253 IRLKSKG
-260 TTTVSA
+260 NTTVTA
-266 TLKSCPDKTL
+266 TLKSCPDKILTADL
-276 STDINAY
+276 NAY
-283 YDLENSKETSLR
+283 YDLEDSKETSL
-295 YTSSWNYTGNPITFS
+295 TYTGSWKYTGKPITFS
-310 PELKFHGRTLTEGKD
+310 PVLKFHNRTLTEGKD
-325 YTISFSNN
+325 YTLSFSNN

-365 QTKVTFSQSS
+365 QAEIAFSQSS

-427 ESNKYFYIDLTPI
+427 ERNKYFYIDLTPI

-476 DYTLSYYD
+476 DYTLSYFD

-524 IQLADPNCKSES
+524 IELPDTNCGNGS
-536 VTSYLRNNLIITYN
+536 VTTFLRNHLVITYN
-550 GTQLISDDFR
+550 GVQLTSDDYS
-560 ITSVYC
+560 ITSLRC
-566 SSSNEILDFSL
+566 SAGNEILGFSI

-585 SRHMTSV
+585 TRQMTSV
-592 KLCDLSDIPEQ
+592 KRCDLSDIPEQ
-603 IFNGNA
+603 IFSGNA
-609 VTPKPAVKYGSDTL
+609 VTPKPTVKYGSATL
-623 QEGTDYILSWKDNA
+623 QEGTDYVLSWADNT
-637 KTGTSSV
+637 KTGTGSV
-644 TVTGINNYFSSQSL
+644 TVTGINKYFASQTL

-664 PAPTSTPTPKP
+664 PAPTVTPTPKP
-675 TATPKPK
+675 TN
-682 PTATPTP
+682 TPTP
-689 KPTATPKPKPTTTPT
+689 KPT
-704 PKPTATPTTK
+704 
-714 PTATPTPKPT
+714 
-724 ATPTTKP
+724 
-731 TATPTPKP
+731 
-739 TATPTP
+739 
-745 KPTATPTTKPTTP
+745 
-758 TPKPSTTPAP
+758 STPAP
-768 MPSGTPAPMPSGT
+768 A
-781 PAPNPSG
+781 
-788 TPAPNPSG
+788 
-796 TPAPNPSG
+796 
-804 TPAPVITNLTAP
+804 VVKLTAP
-816 SIKASASWNSCT
+816 AIKASTSWNSCT
-828 LRWNRINNVRNYI
+828 LRWNRVKNSQNYI

-846 NSGKYTKIKTLNANA
+846 NSGKYAKIKTLNANT
-861 TSYKDTKITMGN
+861 TSYKDTKITIGN

-883 KTSSGSIYSPASKA
+883 KTSSGYIYSPTSKA
-897 ATVKP
+897 VTVKP

-914 KGKQTLSWKKISG
+914 KGKQILSWKKVPG
-927 ATGYVIYQ
+927 ATGYVLYQ
-935 KKGNGSFKKVKTI
+935 KKGNGSFKKVKTV
-948 SSKNTSYTFKTAK
+948 SARNLNYTFKTSK
-961 NITYSYRLVPYRTV
+961 NTTYSYRVVPYRTI
-975 NKKVKTGP
+975 NRKAKTGP
-983 ASAVKTGKAK
+983 ASAVKTGKAR

>member
-1 MNQTKEK
+1 MNETKEE
-8 KTRYLL
+8 KTRHLF

-26 PGSTV
+26 PVHMV

-65 ERAKKNLNPVTMDKN
+65 ERAKKNRNPVTMDKN

-172 ATEACTQPANQTVS
+172 AAETCTQPANQNVS
-186 PVISVLPKLINIH
+186 PVLSVLPRLMNIH
-199 FNEVS
+199 FNVS
-204 PITFTEEQKTL
+204 SPVKFTEEQKTL
-215 AIYITCNGFSY
+215 TIYATCNGFSY

-233 ASFTWSTGDPS
+233 SSFTWSTGDPS
-244 IATVDQSGV
+244 VATVDQSGV
-253 IQLKSRG
+253 IRLKSKG
-260 TTTVSA
+260 NTTVTA
-266 TLKSCPDKTL
+266 TLKSCPDKILTADL
-276 STDINAY
+276 NAY
-283 YDLENSKETSLR
+283 YDLEDSKETSL
-295 YTSSWNYTGNPITFS
+295 TYTGSWKYTGKPITFS
-310 PELKFHGRTLTEGKD
+310 PVLKFHNRTLTEGKD
-325 YTISFSNN
+325 YTLSFSNN

-365 QTKVTFSQSS
+365 QAEIAFSQSS

-427 ESNKYFYIDLTPI
+427 ETNKSFYIDLTPI

-476 DYTLSYYD
+476 DYTLSYFD

-524 IQLADPNCKSES
+524 IELPDTNCGNGS
-536 VTSYLRNNLIITYN
+536 VTTFLRNHLVITYN
-550 GTQLISDDFR
+550 GVQLTSDDYS
-560 ITSVYC
+560 ITSLRC
-566 SSSNEILDFSL
+566 SAGNEILGFSI

-585 SRHMTSV
+585 TRQMTSV
-592 KLCDLSDIPEQ
+592 KRCDLSDIPEQ
-603 IFNGNA
+603 IFSGNA
-609 VTPKPAVKYGSDTL
+609 VTPKPTVKYGSATL
-623 QEGTDYILSWKDNA
+623 QEGTDYVLSWADNT
-637 KTGTSSV
+637 KTGTGSV
-644 TVTGINNYFSSQSL
+644 TVTGINKYFASQTL

-664 PAPTSTPTPKP
+664 PAPTV
-675 TATPKPK
+675 
-682 PTATPTP
+682 
-689 KPTATPKPKPTTTPT
+689 
-704 PKPTATPTTK
+704 
-714 PTATPTPKPT
+714 
-724 ATPTTKP
+724 
-731 TATPTPKP
+731 TPTPKP

-745 KPTATPTTKPTTP
+745 KPTN
-758 TPKPSTTPAP
+758 TPAP
-768 MPSGTPAPMPSGT
+768 KPSGTPAP
-781 PAPNPSG
+781 A
-788 TPAPNPSG
+788 
-796 TPAPNPSG
+796 
-804 TPAPVITNLTAP
+804 VVKLTAP
-816 SIKASASWNSCT
+816 AIKASTSWNSCT
-828 LRWNRINNVRNYI
+828 LRWNRINNARSYI

-846 NSGKYTKIKTLNANA
+846 NSGKYVKIKTLNANT
-861 TSYKDTKITMGN
+861 TSYKDTKITIGN

-883 KTSSGSIYSPASKA
+883 KTSSGYIYSPTSKA
-897 ATVKP
+897 VTVKP

-914 KGKQTLSWKKISG
+914 KGKQILSWKKVPG
-927 ATGYVIYQ
+927 ATGYVLYQ
-935 KKGNGSFKKVKTI
+935 KKGNGSFKKVKTV
-948 SSKNTSYTFKTAK
+948 SARNLNYTFKTSK
-961 NITYSYRLVPYRTV
+961 NTTYSYRVVPYRTI
-975 NKKVKTGP
+975 NRKAKTGP
-983 ASAVKTGKAK
+983 ASAVKTGKAR

>member
-1 MNQTKEK
+1 MNETKEE
-8 KTRYLL
+8 KTRHLF

-26 PGSTV
+26 PVHMV
-31 RVQAASDQTA
+31 RVQAASDQST
-41 VQLKLSQGI
+41 VELKLSQGI

-65 ERAKKNLNPVTMDKN
+65 ERAKKNRNPVTMDKN

-172 ATEACTQPANQTVS
+172 AAETCTQPANQNVS
-186 PVISVLPKLINIH
+186 PVLSVLPRLMNIH
-199 FNEVS
+199 FNVS
-204 PITFTEEQKTL
+204 SPVKFTEEQKTL
-215 AIYITCNGFSY
+215 TIYATCNGFSY

-233 ASFTWSTGDPS
+233 SSFTWSTGDPS
-244 IATVDQSGV
+244 VATVDQSGV
-253 IQLKSRG
+253 IRLKSKG
-260 TTTVSA
+260 NTTVTA
-266 TLKSCPDKTL
+266 TLKSCPDKILTADL
-276 STDINAY
+276 NAY
-283 YDLENSKETSLR
+283 YDLEDSKETSL
-295 YTSSWNYTGNPITFS
+295 TYTGSWKYTGKPITFS
-310 PELKFHGRTLTEGKD
+310 PVLKFHDRTLTEGKD
-325 YTISFSNN
+325 YTLSFSNN

-365 QTKVTFSQSS
+365 QAEVTFSQSS

-427 ESNKYFYIDLTPI
+427 ETNKSFYIDLTPI

-476 DYTLSYYD
+476 DYTLSYFD

-524 IQLADPNCKSES
+524 IELPDTNCGNGS
-536 VTSYLRNNLIITYN
+536 VTTFLRNHLVITYN
-550 GTQLISDDFR
+550 GVQLTSDDYS
-560 ITSVYC
+560 ITSLRC
-566 SSSNEILDFSL
+566 SAGNEILGFSI

-585 SRHMTSV
+585 TRQMTSV
-592 KLCDLSDIPEQ
+592 KRCDLSDIPEQ
-603 IFNGNA
+603 IFSGNA
-609 VTPKPAVKYGSDTL
+609 VTPKPTVKYGSATL
-623 QEGTDYILSWKDNA
+623 QEGTDYVLSWADNT
-637 KTGTSSV
+637 KTGTGSV
-644 TVTGINNYFSSQSL
+644 TVTGINKYFASQTL

-664 PAPTSTPTPKP
+664 PAPTVTPTPKP
-675 TATPKPK
+675 TN
-682 PTATPTP
+682 TPTP
-689 KPTATPKPKPTTTPT
+689 KPT
-704 PKPTATPTTK
+704 
-714 PTATPTPKPT
+714 
-724 ATPTTKP
+724 
-731 TATPTPKP
+731 
-739 TATPTP
+739 
-745 KPTATPTTKPTTP
+745 
-758 TPKPSTTPAP
+758 STPAP
-768 MPSGTPAPMPSGT
+768 A
-781 PAPNPSG
+781 
-788 TPAPNPSG
+788 
-796 TPAPNPSG
+796 
-804 TPAPVITNLTAP
+804 VVKLTAP
-816 SIKASASWNSCT
+816 AIKASTSWNSCT
-828 LRWNRINNVRNYI
+828 LRWNRVKNSQNYI

-846 NSGKYTKIKTLNANA
+846 NSGKYVKLKTLNANT
-861 TSYKDTKITMGN
+861 TSYKDTKITIGN

-883 KTSSGSIYSPASKA
+883 KTSSGYIYSPTSKA
-897 ATVKP
+897 VTVKP

-914 KGKQTLSWKKISG
+914 KGKQIISWKKVPG
-927 ATGYVIYQ
+927 ATGYVLYQ
-935 KKGNGSFKKVKTI
+935 KKGNGSFKKVKTV
-948 SSKNTSYTFKTAK
+948 SARNLNYTFKTSK
-961 NITYSYRLVPYRTV
+961 NTTYGYRVVPYRTI
-975 NKKVKTGP
+975 NRKAKTGP
-983 ASAVKTGKAK
+983 ASAVKTGKAR

>member
-1 MNQTKEK
+1 MNETKEE
-8 KTRYLL
+8 KTRHLF

-26 PGSTV
+26 PVHMV
-31 RVQAASDQTA
+31 RVQAASDQST
-41 VQLKLSQGI
+41 VELKLSQGI

-65 ERAKKNLNPVTMDKN
+65 ERAKKNRNPVTMDKN

-172 ATEACTQPANQTVS
+172 AAETCTQPANQNVS
-186 PVISVLPKLINIH
+186 PVLSVLPRLMNIH
-199 FNEVS
+199 FNVS
-204 PITFTEEQKTL
+204 SPVKFTEEQKTL
-215 AIYITCNGFSY
+215 TIYATCNGFSY

-233 ASFTWSTGDPS
+233 SSFTWSTGDPS
-244 IATVDQSGV
+244 VATVDQSGV
-253 IQLKSRG
+253 IRLKSKG
-260 TTTVSA
+260 NTTVTA
-266 TLKSCPDKTL
+266 TLKSCPDKILTADL
-276 STDINAY
+276 NAY
-283 YDLENSKETSLR
+283 YDLEDSKETSL
-295 YTSSWNYTGNPITFS
+295 TYTGSWKYTGKPITFS
-310 PELKFHGRTLTEGKD
+310 PVLKFHDRTLTEGKD
-325 YTISFSNN
+325 YTLSFSNN

-365 QTKVTFSQSS
+365 QAEIAFSQSS

-427 ESNKYFYIDLTPI
+427 ETNKSFYIDLTPI

-476 DYTLSYYD
+476 DYTLSYFD

-524 IQLADPNCKSES
+524 IELPDTNCGNGS
-536 VTSYLRNNLIITYN
+536 VTTFLRNHLVITYN
-550 GTQLISDDFR
+550 GVQLTSDDYS
-560 ITSVYC
+560 ITSLRC
-566 SSSNEILDFSL
+566 SAGNEILGFSI

-585 SRHMTSV
+585 TRQMTSV
-592 KLCDLSDIPEQ
+592 KRCDLSDIPEQ
-603 IFNGNA
+603 IFSGNA
-609 VTPKPAVKYGSDTL
+609 VTPKPTVKYGSATL
-623 QEGTDYILSWKDNA
+623 QEGTDYVLSWADNT
-637 KTGTSSV
+637 KTGTGSV
-644 TVTGINNYFSSQSL
+644 TVTGINKYFASQTL

-664 PAPTSTPTPKP
+664 PAPTV
-675 TATPKPK
+675 
-682 PTATPTP
+682 
-689 KPTATPKPKPTTTPT
+689 
-704 PKPTATPTTK
+704 
-714 PTATPTPKPT
+714 
-724 ATPTTKP
+724 
-731 TATPTPKP
+731 TPTPKP

-745 KPTATPTTKPTTP
+745 KPT
-758 TPKPSTTPAP
+758 STPAP
-768 MPSGTPAPMPSGT
+768 KPSGTPAP
-781 PAPNPSG
+781 A
-788 TPAPNPSG
+788 
-796 TPAPNPSG
+796 
-804 TPAPVITNLTAP
+804 VVKLTAP
-816 SIKASASWNSCT
+816 AIKASTSWNSCT
-828 LRWNRINNVRNYI
+828 LRWNRINNAQSYI

-846 NSGKYTKIKTLNANA
+846 NSGKYAKIKTLNANT
-861 TSYKDTKITMGN
+861 TSYKDTKITIGN

-883 KTSSGSIYSPASKA
+883 KTSSGYIYSPTSKA
-897 ATVKP
+897 VTVKP

-914 KGKQTLSWKKISG
+914 KGKQILSWKKVPG
-927 ATGYVIYQ
+927 ATGYVLYQ
-935 KKGNGSFKKVKTI
+935 KKANDSFKKVKTV
-948 SSKNTSYTFKTAK
+948 SARNLSYTFKTSK
-961 NITYSYRLVPYRTV
+961 NTTYSYRVVPYRTI
-975 NKKVKTGP
+975 NRKAKTGP
-983 ASAVKTGKAK
+983 ASAVKTGKAR

>member
-1 MNQTKEK
+1 MNETKEE
-8 KTRYLL
+8 KTRHLF

-26 PGSTV
+26 PVHMV
-31 RVQAASDQTA
+31 RVQAASDQST
-41 VQLKLSQGI
+41 VELKLSQGI

-65 ERAKKNLNPVTMDKN
+65 ERAKKNRNPVTMDKN

-172 ATEACTQPANQTVS
+172 AAETCTQPANQNVS
-186 PVISVLPKLINIH
+186 PVLSVLPRLMNIH
-199 FNEVS
+199 FNVS
-204 PITFTEEQKTL
+204 SPVKFTEEQKTL
-215 AIYITCNGFSY
+215 TIYATCNGFSY

-233 ASFTWSTGDPS
+233 SSFTWSTGDPS
-244 IATVDQSGV
+244 VATVDQSGV
-253 IQLKSRG
+253 IRLKSKG
-260 TTTVSA
+260 NTTVTA
-266 TLKSCPDKTL
+266 TLKSCPDKILTADL
-276 STDINAY
+276 NAY
-283 YDLENSKETSLR
+283 YDLEDSKETSL
-295 YTSSWNYTGNPITFS
+295 TYTGSWKYTGKPITFS
-310 PELKFHGRTLTEGKD
+310 PVLKFHDRTLTEGKD
-325 YTISFSNN
+325 YTLSFSNN

-365 QTKVTFSQSS
+365 QAEIDFSQSS

-476 DYTLSYYD
+476 DYTLSYFD

-524 IQLADPNCKSES
+524 IELPDTNCGNGS
-536 VTSYLRNNLIITYN
+536 VTTFLRNHLVITYN
-550 GTQLISDDFR
+550 GVQLTSDDYS
-560 ITSVYC
+560 ITSLRC
-566 SSSNEILDFSL
+566 SAGNEILGFSI

-585 SRHMTSV
+585 TRQMTSV
-592 KLCDLSDIPEQ
+592 KRCDLSDIPEQ
-603 IFNGNA
+603 IFSGNA
-609 VTPKPAVKYGSDTL
+609 VTPKPTVKYGSATL
-623 QEGTDYILSWKDNA
+623 QEGTDYVLSWADNT
-637 KTGTSSV
+637 KTGTGSV
-644 TVTGINNYFSSQSL
+644 TVTGINKYFASQTL

-664 PAPTSTPTPKP
+664 PAPTVTPTPKP
-675 TATPKPK
+675 TN
-682 PTATPTP
+682 TPTP
-689 KPTATPKPKPTTTPT
+689 KPT
-704 PKPTATPTTK
+704 
-714 PTATPTPKPT
+714 
-724 ATPTTKP
+724 
-731 TATPTPKP
+731 
-739 TATPTP
+739 
-745 KPTATPTTKPTTP
+745 
-758 TPKPSTTPAP
+758 STPAP
-768 MPSGTPAPMPSGT
+768 KPSGTPAP
-781 PAPNPSG
+781 A
-788 TPAPNPSG
+788 
-796 TPAPNPSG
+796 
-804 TPAPVITNLTAP
+804 VVKLTAP
-816 SIKASASWNSCT
+816 AIKASTSWNSCT
-828 LRWNRINNVRNYI
+828 LRWNRINNARSYI

-846 NSGKYTKIKTLNANA
+846 NSGKYAKIKTLNANT
-861 TSYKDTKITMGN
+861 TSYKDTKITIGN

-883 KTSSGSIYSPASKA
+883 KTSSGYIYSPTSKA
-897 ATVKP
+897 VTVKP

-914 KGKQTLSWKKISG
+914 KGKQIISWKKVPG
-927 ATGYVIYQ
+927 ATGYVLYQ
-935 KKGNGSFKKVKTI
+935 KKGNGSFKKVKTV
-948 SSKNTSYTFKTAK
+948 SARNLNYTFKTSK
-961 NITYSYRLVPYRTV
+961 NTTYSYRVVPYRTI
-975 NKKVKTGP
+975 NRKAKTGP
-983 ASAVKTGKAK
+983 ASAVKTGKAR

>member
-26 PGSTV
+26 PGNIV

-50 RRYDYAYQ
+50 HRYDYAYQ

-65 ERAKKNLNPVTMDKN
+65 ERAKKNRNPVTMDKN

-89 EELTVY
+89 EELTVC

-105 CFSAFPYFEDP
+105 CFSAFPYFENP

-199 FNEVS
+199 FNEAS

-253 IQLKSRG
+253 IRLKSRG

-276 STDINAY
+276 SADLNAY
-283 YDLENSKETSLR
+283 YDLENSRETSLR
-295 YTSSWNYTGNPITFS
+295 YTSSWNYTGSPITFS

-325 YTISFSNN
+325 YTISFSHN

-365 QTKVTFSQSS
+365 QAEIDFSQSS

-416 VTVSGKGNFTG
+416 ITVSGKGNFTG

-524 IQLADPNCKSES
+524 IQLADSNCKSES
-536 VTSYLRNNLIITYN
+536 VTSYLRNNLVITYN
-550 GTQLISDDFR
+550 GTQLTSDDFR
-560 ITSVYC
+560 ITSVYY

-609 VTPKPAVKYGSDTL
+609 VTPKPTVKYGSDTL
-623 QEGTDYILSWKDNA
+623 QEGTDYILTWKDNA
-637 KTGTSSV
+637 KTGTGSV

-664 PAPTSTPTPKP
+664 PAP
-675 TATPKPK
+675 
-682 PTATPTP
+682 
-689 KPTATPKPKPTTTPT
+689 
-704 PKPTATPTTK
+704 
-714 PTATPTPKPT
+714 
-724 ATPTTKP
+724 
-731 TATPTPKP
+731 
-739 TATPTP
+739 
-745 KPTATPTTKPTTP
+745 
-758 TPKPSTTPAP
+758 
-768 MPSGTPAPMPSGT
+768 M
-781 PAPNPSG
+781 
-788 TPAPNPSG
+788 
-796 TPAPNPSG
+796 PSG
-804 TPAPVITNLTAP
+804 TPAPVITKLTAP

-828 LRWNRINNVRNYI
+828 LRWNRINNARNYI

-846 NSGKYTKIKTLNANA
+846 NSGKYAKIKTLNANT
-861 TSYKDTKITMGN
+861 TSYKDTKITIGN
-873 KYSYVIRASR
+873 KYSYVIRASK
-883 KTSSGSIYSPASKA
+883 KTSSGYIYSPASKA
-897 ATVKP
+897 VTVKP

-948 SSKNTSYTFKTAK
+948 SYKNTSYTFKTAK
-961 NITYSYRLVPYRTV
+961 NVTYSYRLVPYRTV
-975 NKKVKTGP
+975 NRKVKTGP

>member
-26 PGSTV
+26 PGNIV
-31 RVQAASDQTA
+31 RVQAASDQST
-41 VQLKLSQGI
+41 VELKLSQGI

-65 ERAKKNLNPVTMDKN
+65 ERAKKNRNPVTMDKN

-172 ATEACTQPANQTVS
+172 AAETCTQPANQNVS
-186 PVISVLPKLINIH
+186 PVLSVLPRLMNIH
-199 FNEVS
+199 FNVS
-204 PITFTEEQKTL
+204 SPVKFTEEQKTL
-215 AIYITCNGFSY
+215 TIYATCNGFSY

-233 ASFTWSTGDPS
+233 SSFTWSTGDPS
-244 IATVDQSGV
+244 VATVDQSGV
-253 IQLKSRG
+253 IRLKSKG
-260 TTTVSA
+260 NTTVTA
-266 TLKSCPDKTL
+266 TLKSCPDKILTADL
-276 STDINAY
+276 NAY
-283 YDLENSKETSLR
+283 YDLEDSKETSL
-295 YTSSWNYTGNPITFS
+295 TYTGSWKYTGKPITFS
-310 PELKFHGRTLTEGKD
+310 PVLKFHDRTLTEGKD
-325 YTISFSNN
+325 YTLSFSNN

-365 QTKVTFSQSS
+365 QAEVTFSQSS

-427 ESNKYFYIDLTPI
+427 ETNKSFYIDLTPI

-476 DYTLSYYD
+476 DYTLSYFD

-524 IQLADPNCKSES
+524 IELPDTNCGNGS
-536 VTSYLRNNLIITYN
+536 VTTFLRNHLVITYN
-550 GTQLISDDFR
+550 GVQLTSDDYS
-560 ITSVYC
+560 ITSLRC
-566 SSSNEILDFSL
+566 SAGNEILGFSI

-585 SRHMTSV
+585 TRQMTSV
-592 KLCDLSDIPEQ
+592 KRCDLSDIPEQ
-603 IFNGNA
+603 IFSGNA
-609 VTPKPAVKYGSDTL
+609 VTPKPTVKYGSATL
-623 QEGTDYILSWKDNA
+623 QEGTDYVLSWADNT
-637 KTGTSSV
+637 KTGTGSV
-644 TVTGINNYFSSQSL
+644 TVTGINKYFASQTL

-664 PAPTSTPTPKP
+664 PAPTVTPTPKP
-675 TATPKPK
+675 TN
-682 PTATPTP
+682 TPTP
-689 KPTATPKPKPTTTPT
+689 KPT
-704 PKPTATPTTK
+704 
-714 PTATPTPKPT
+714 
-724 ATPTTKP
+724 
-731 TATPTPKP
+731 
-739 TATPTP
+739 
-745 KPTATPTTKPTTP
+745 
-758 TPKPSTTPAP
+758 STPAP
-768 MPSGTPAPMPSGT
+768 KPSGTPAP
-781 PAPNPSG
+781 A
-788 TPAPNPSG
+788 
-796 TPAPNPSG
+796 
-804 TPAPVITNLTAP
+804 VVKLTAP
-816 SIKASASWNSCT
+816 AIKASTSWNSCT
-828 LRWNRINNVRNYI
+828 LRWNRVKNSQNYI

-846 NSGKYTKIKTLNANA
+846 NSGKYAKIKTLNANT
-861 TSYKDTKITMGN
+861 TSYKDTKITIGN

-883 KTSSGSIYSPASKA
+883 KTSSGYIYSPTSKA
-897 ATVKP
+897 VTVKP

-914 KGKQTLSWKKISG
+914 KGKQILSWKKVPG
-927 ATGYVIYQ
+927 ATGYVLYQ
-935 KKGNGSFKKVKTI
+935 KKGNGSFKKVKTV
-948 SSKNTSYTFKTAK
+948 SARNLNYTFKTSK
-961 NITYSYRLVPYRTV
+961 NTTYSYRVVPYRTI
-975 NKKVKTGP
+975 NRKAKTGP
-983 ASAVKTGKAK
+983 ASAVKTGKAR

>member
-26 PGSTV
+26 PVHMV
-31 RVQAASDQTA
+31 RVQAASDQST
-41 VQLKLSQGI
+41 VELKLSQGI

-95 ASHTRPNGSI
+95 ASHTRPNGSS

-132 SWIESSGHYTNIMNS
+132 SWIESSGHYANIMNS

-172 ATEACTQPANQTVS
+172 AAETCTQPANQTVS

-199 FNEVS
+199 FNEAS

-253 IQLKSRG
+253 IRLKSRG
-260 TTTVSA
+260 TTTVTA
-266 TLKSCPDKTL
+266 TLKSSPDKTL
-276 STDINAY
+276 SADINAY
-283 YDLENSKETSLR
+283 YDLENSRETSLR
-295 YTSSWNYTGNPITFS
+295 YTSSWNYTGSPITFS
-310 PELKFHGRTLTEGKD
+310 PEVKFHGRTLTEGKD

-333 QNSGVG
+333 RNSGLG
-339 TFTITGLGLYSG
+339 SFTITGLGLYSG
-351 TLTNNFGIWQINLS
+351 TLTDDFLIRQINLS
-365 QTKVTFSQSS
+365 QSEVTFSQSS
-375 YLYTGTP
+375 YLYTGTA
-382 LTPKPTVTWNGITLT
+382 LTPKPTVTWNGTTLT

-406 HNNAQQGNAY
+406 RNNDCQGNAY
-416 VTVSGKGNFTG
+416 VTLSGMGNFTG
-427 ESNKYFYIDLTPI
+427 EKNKSFYIDLTPI
-440 TEAEIGDIPDY
+440 TDAEVSDIPDY

-466 LNGVTLKKDV
+466 LNGVTLKKDI
-476 DYTLSYYD
+476 DYTLSYS
-484 NTMASSRTNRPR
+484 NNAQASSNTNRPR
-496 VHITGIGI
+496 VNITGIGI
-504 YRSGF
+504 YKSGF

-536 VTSYLRNNLIITYN
+536 VTSYLRNNLVITYN
-550 GTQLISDDFR
+550 GTQLTSDDFR

-603 IFNGNA
+603 IFSGNA
-609 VTPKPAVKYGSDTL
+609 VTPKPTVKYGSAIL
-623 QEGTDYILSWKDNA
+623 QEGTDYVLSWADNT
-637 KTGTSSV
+637 KTGTGSV
-644 TVTGINNYFSSQSL
+644 TVTGINNYFASQTL

-664 PAPTSTPTPKP
+664 PAPTV
-675 TATPKPK
+675 
-682 PTATPTP
+682 
-689 KPTATPKPKPTTTPT
+689 
-704 PKPTATPTTK
+704 
-714 PTATPTPKPT
+714 
-724 ATPTTKP
+724 
-731 TATPTPKP
+731 TPTPKP

-745 KPTATPTTKPTTP
+745 KPTSTPAPKPTNTP
-758 TPKPSTTPAP
+758 APKPSNTPAP
-768 MPSGTPAPMPSGT
+768 KPSSTPAPKPSSTPAPKPTGTPAP
-781 PAPNPSG
+781 A
-788 TPAPNPSG
+788 
-796 TPAPNPSG
+796 
-804 TPAPVITNLTAP
+804 VVKLTAP
-816 SIKASASWNSCT
+816 AIKASTSWNSCT
-828 LRWNRINNVRNYI
+828 LRWNRVKNSQNYI

-846 NSGKYTKIKTLNANA
+846 NSGKYVKLKTLNANT
-861 TSYKDTKITMGN
+861 TSYKDTKITIGN

-883 KTSSGSIYSPASKA
+883 KTSSGYIYSPTSKA
-897 ATVKP
+897 VTVKP

-914 KGKQTLSWKKISG
+914 KGKQILSWKKVPG
-927 ATGYVIYQ
+927 ATGYVLYQ
-935 KKGNGSFKKVKTI
+935 KKGNSSFKKVKTV
-948 SSKNTSYTFKTAK
+948 SARNLSYTFKTSK
-961 NITYSYRLVPYRTV
+961 NATYSYRVVPYRTI
-975 NKKVKTGP
+975 NRKAKTGP
-983 ASAVKTGKAK
+983 ASAVKTVKAR

>member
-26 PGSTV
+26 PGNIV

-65 ERAKKNLNPVTMDKN
+65 ERAKKNRNPVTMDKN

-95 ASHTRPNGSI
+95 ASHTRPTGSI

-172 ATEACTQPANQTVS
+172 AAETCTQPANQNVS
-186 PVISVLPKLINIH
+186 PVLSVLPRLMNIH
-199 FNEVS
+199 FNVS
-204 PITFTEEQKTL
+204 SPVKFTEEQKTL
-215 AIYITCNGFSY
+215 TIYATCNGFSY

-233 ASFTWSTGDPS
+233 SSFTWSTGDPS
-244 IATVDQSGV
+244 VATVDQSGV
-253 IQLKSRG
+253 IRLKSKG
-260 TTTVSA
+260 NTTVTA
-266 TLKSCPDKTL
+266 TLKSCPDKILTADL
-276 STDINAY
+276 NAY
-283 YDLENSKETSLR
+283 YDLEDSKETSL
-295 YTSSWNYTGNPITFS
+295 TYTGSWKYTGKPITFS
-310 PELKFHGRTLTEGKD
+310 PVLKFHNRTLTEGKD
-325 YTISFSNN
+325 YTLSFSNN

-365 QTKVTFSQSS
+365 QAEIAFSQSS

-427 ESNKYFYIDLTPI
+427 ERNKYFYIDLTPI

-476 DYTLSYYD
+476 DYTLSYFD

-524 IQLADPNCKSES
+524 IELPDTNCGNGS
-536 VTSYLRNNLIITYN
+536 VTTFLRNHLVITYN
-550 GTQLISDDFR
+550 GVQLTSDDYS
-560 ITSVYC
+560 ITSLRC
-566 SSSNEILDFSL
+566 SAGNEILGFSI

-585 SRHMTSV
+585 TRQMTSV
-592 KLCDLSDIPEQ
+592 KRCDLSDIPEQ
-603 IFNGNA
+603 IFSGNA
-609 VTPKPAVKYGSDTL
+609 VTPKPTVKYGSATL
-623 QEGTDYILSWKDNA
+623 QEGTDYVLSWADNT
-637 KTGTSSV
+637 KTGTGSV
-644 TVTGINNYFSSQSL
+644 TVTGINKYFASQTL

-664 PAPTSTPTPKP
+664 PAPTVTPTPKP
-675 TATPKPK
+675 TN
-682 PTATPTP
+682 TPTP
-689 KPTATPKPKPTTTPT
+689 KPT
-704 PKPTATPTTK
+704 
-714 PTATPTPKPT
+714 
-724 ATPTTKP
+724 
-731 TATPTPKP
+731 
-739 TATPTP
+739 
-745 KPTATPTTKPTTP
+745 
-758 TPKPSTTPAP
+758 STPAP
-768 MPSGTPAPMPSGT
+768 A
-781 PAPNPSG
+781 
-788 TPAPNPSG
+788 
-796 TPAPNPSG
+796 
-804 TPAPVITNLTAP
+804 VVKLTAP
-816 SIKASASWNSCT
+816 AIKASTSWNSCT
-828 LRWNRINNVRNYI
+828 LRWNRVKNSQNYI

-846 NSGKYTKIKTLNANA
+846 NSGKYAKIKTLNANT
-861 TSYKDTKITMGN
+861 TSYKDTKITIGN

-883 KTSSGSIYSPASKA
+883 KTSSGYIYSPTSKA
-897 ATVKP
+897 VTVKP

-914 KGKQTLSWKKISG
+914 KGKQILSWKKVPG
-927 ATGYVIYQ
+927 ATGYVLYQ
-935 KKGNGSFKKVKTI
+935 KKGNGSFKKVKTV
-948 SSKNTSYTFKTAK
+948 SARNLNYTFKTSK
-961 NITYSYRLVPYRTV
+961 NTTYSYRVVPYRTI
-975 NKKVKTGP
+975 NRKAKTGP
-983 ASAVKTGKAK
+983 ASAVKTGKAR

>member
-1 MNQTKEK
+1 MNETKEE
-8 KTRYLL
+8 KTRHLF

-26 PGSTV
+26 PVHMV
-31 RVQAASDQTA
+31 RVQAASDQST
-41 VQLKLSQGI
+41 VELKLSQGI

-65 ERAKKNLNPVTMDKN
+65 ERAKKNRNPVTMDKN

-172 ATEACTQPANQTVS
+172 AAETCTQPANQNVS
-186 PVISVLPKLINIH
+186 PVLSVLPRLVNIH
-199 FNEVS
+199 FNVS
-204 PITFTEEQKTL
+204 SPVKFTEEQKTL
-215 AIYITCNGFSY
+215 TIYATCNGFSY

-233 ASFTWSTGDPS
+233 SSFTWSTGDPS
-244 IATVDQSGV
+244 VATVDQSGV
-253 IQLKSRG
+253 IRLKSKG
-260 TTTVSA
+260 NTTVTA
-266 TLKSCPDKTL
+266 TLKSCPDKILTADL
-276 STDINAY
+276 NAC
-283 YDLENSKETSLR
+283 YDLEDSKETSL
-295 YTSSWNYTGNPITFS
+295 TYTGSWKYTGKPITFS
-310 PELKFHGRTLTEGKD
+310 PVLKFHDRTLTEGKD
-325 YTISFSNN
+325 YTLSFSNN

-365 QTKVTFSQSS
+365 QAEIAFSQSS

-427 ESNKYFYIDLTPI
+427 ERNKYFYIDLTPI

-476 DYTLSYYD
+476 DYTLSYFD

-524 IQLADPNCKSES
+524 IELPDTNCGNGS
-536 VTSYLRNNLIITYN
+536 VTTFLRNHLVITYN
-550 GTQLISDDFR
+550 GVQLTSDDYS
-560 ITSVYC
+560 ITSLRC
-566 SSSNEILDFSL
+566 SAGNEILGFSI

-585 SRHMTSV
+585 TRQMTSV
-592 KLCDLSDIPEQ
+592 KRCDLSDIPEQ
-603 IFNGNA
+603 IFSGNA
-609 VTPKPAVKYGSDTL
+609 VTPKPTVKYGSATL
-623 QEGTDYILSWKDNA
+623 QEGTDYVLSWADNT
-637 KTGTSSV
+637 KTGTGSV
-644 TVTGINNYFSSQSL
+644 TVTGINKYFASQTL

-664 PAPTSTPTPKP
+664 PAPTVTPTPKP
-675 TATPKPK
+675 TN
-682 PTATPTP
+682 
-689 KPTATPKPKPTTTPT
+689 
-704 PKPTATPTTK
+704 
-714 PTATPTPKPT
+714 
-724 ATPTTKP
+724 
-731 TATPTPKP
+731 
-739 TATPTP
+739 
-745 KPTATPTTKPTTP
+745 
-758 TPKPSTTPAP
+758 TPAP
-768 MPSGTPAPMPSGT
+768 NPTSTPAPKPSGTPAP
-781 PAPNPSG
+781 A
-788 TPAPNPSG
+788 
-796 TPAPNPSG
+796 
-804 TPAPVITNLTAP
+804 VVKLTAP
-816 SIKASASWNSCT
+816 AIKASTSWNSCT
-828 LRWNRINNVRNYI
+828 LRWNRINNARSYI

-846 NSGKYTKIKTLNANA
+846 NSGKYVKLKTLNANT
-861 TSYKDTKITMGN
+861 TSYKDTKITIGN

-883 KTSSGSIYSPASKA
+883 KTSSGYIYSPTSKA
-897 ATVKP
+897 VTVKP

-914 KGKQTLSWKKISG
+914 KGKQTLSWKKVPG
-927 ATGYVIYQ
+927 ATGYVLYQ
-935 KKGNGSFKKVKTI
+935 KKGNGSFKKVKTV
-948 SSKNTSYTFKTAK
+948 SARNLNYTFKTSK
-961 NITYSYRLVPYRTV
+961 NTTYSYRVVPYRTI
-975 NKKVKTGP
+975 NRKAKTGP
-983 ASAVKTGKAK
+983 ASAVKTGKAR

>member
-26 PGSTV
+26 PGNIV

-65 ERAKKNLNPVTMDKN
+65 ERAKKNRNPVTMDKN

-132 SWIESSGHYTNIMNS
+132 SWIESSGHYTNI

-172 ATEACTQPANQTVS
+172 AAETCTQPANQNVS
-186 PVISVLPKLINIH
+186 PVLSVLPRLMNIH
-199 FNEVS
+199 FNVS
-204 PITFTEEQKTL
+204 SPVKFTEEQKTL
-215 AIYITCNGFSY
+215 TIYATCNGFSY

-233 ASFTWSTGDPS
+233 SSFTWSTGDPS
-244 IATVDQSGV
+244 VATVDQSGV
-253 IQLKSRG
+253 IRLKSKG
-260 TTTVSA
+260 NTTVTA
-266 TLKSCPDKTL
+266 TLKSCPDKILTADL
-276 STDINAY
+276 NAY
-283 YDLENSKETSLR
+283 YDLEDSKETSL
-295 YTSSWNYTGNPITFS
+295 TYTGSWKYTGKPITFS
-310 PELKFHGRTLTEGKD
+310 PVLKFHNRTLTEGKD
-325 YTISFSNN
+325 YTLSFSNN

-365 QTKVTFSQSS
+365 QAEIAFSQSS

-427 ESNKYFYIDLTPI
+427 ERNKYFYIDLTPI

-476 DYTLSYYD
+476 DYTLSYFD

-524 IQLADPNCKSES
+524 IELPDTNCGNGS
-536 VTSYLRNNLIITYN
+536 VTTFLRNHLVITYN
-550 GTQLISDDFR
+550 GVQLTSDDYS
-560 ITSVYC
+560 ITSLRC
-566 SSSNEILDFSL
+566 SAGNEILGFSI

-585 SRHMTSV
+585 TRQMTSV
-592 KLCDLSDIPEQ
+592 KRCDLSDIPEQ
-603 IFNGNA
+603 IFSGNA
-609 VTPKPAVKYGSDTL
+609 VTPKPTVKYGSATL
-623 QEGTDYILSWKDNA
+623 QEGTDYVLSWADNT
-637 KTGTSSV
+637 KTGTGSV
-644 TVTGINNYFSSQSL
+644 TVTGINKYFASQTL

-664 PAPTSTPTPKP
+664 PAPTVTPTPKP
-675 TATPKPK
+675 TN
-682 PTATPTP
+682 TPTP
-689 KPTATPKPKPTTTPT
+689 KPT
-704 PKPTATPTTK
+704 
-714 PTATPTPKPT
+714 
-724 ATPTTKP
+724 
-731 TATPTPKP
+731 
-739 TATPTP
+739 
-745 KPTATPTTKPTTP
+745 
-758 TPKPSTTPAP
+758 STPAP
-768 MPSGTPAPMPSGT
+768 A
-781 PAPNPSG
+781 
-788 TPAPNPSG
+788 
-796 TPAPNPSG
+796 
-804 TPAPVITNLTAP
+804 VVKLTAP
-816 SIKASASWNSCT
+816 AIKASTSWNSCT
-828 LRWNRINNVRNYI
+828 LRWNRVKNSQNYI

-846 NSGKYTKIKTLNANA
+846 NSGKYAKIKTLNANT
-861 TSYKDTKITMGN
+861 TSYKDTKITIGN

-883 KTSSGSIYSPASKA
+883 KTSSGYIYSPTSKA
-897 ATVKP
+897 VTVKP

-914 KGKQTLSWKKISG
+914 KGKQILSWKKVPG
-927 ATGYVIYQ
+927 ATGYVLYQ
-935 KKGNGSFKKVKTI
+935 KKGNGSFKKVKTV
-948 SSKNTSYTFKTAK
+948 SARNLNYTFKTSK
-961 NITYSYRLVPYRTV
+961 NTTYSYRVVPYRTI
-975 NKKVKTGP
+975 NRKAKTGP
-983 ASAVKTGKAK
+983 ASAVKTGKAR